1 MKDWIVTILMGALLV
16 GCSEHEE
23 DMTRPEVPADTGF
36 TVSAADS
43 LLSRFASFE
52 NITVKVT
59 RNEKGEGT
67 ITVTANAD
75 WLTLKTDTLPG
86 DGIISLATSDNKGTT
101 RREALLTFSST
112 TGSKATLRLYQRCLA
127 DDDVNADPAAEGYLG
142 YGYDIYQSLDNP
154 MAVRKT
160 HAVLSLD
167 QLRTQSSDITYE
179 LVHENRLS
187 RTDFNIYS
195 ARSISEYAT
204 LLTNAAS
211 NTEVTLMGC
220 KQNCDQLQQ
229 VSRQEDLMVSNL
241 AYGVMQKAVW
251 SRTIDRGA
259 LMHLRDAGMQLF
271 TFEFKQDLQKVTGQT
286 GAARA
291 DALAQLLDKY
301 GTHVV
306 IQADYGGKIDYT
318 FSMTKTGSL
327 QYDEELRCQAE
338 FTLGR
343 LPKAEW
349 SDKQSAVLSSSKQAQ
364 GAINITGGSPATRQ
378 QLQQDVAGLGAADGL
393 PPEHLL
399 QWLGS
404 INYSDHPGS
413 DESLDVVH
421 FDIIPL
427 WDLFTGDFQ
436 LEVMQAVMS
445 RADLS
450 SCKVSDAMANIDLY
464 WIDLSEAVRFDNDD
478 NASLSRILYVK
489 GVPVLNICSEYV
501 PMIRADERVNI
512 AYPIYNNKVG
522 LAQGFFGLF
531 LGDGIHQPAY
541 VMFDETDCYVEP
553 IVTLTGGTV
562 LNQIAYIGGNLYP
575 DRHQLPFQN
584 VTPEVHDDYFIY
596 RYDGETHATP
606 VVKVGSN
613 FWTRR
618 DITHGMGYTPD
629 PDSDDDVREIMTD
642 GTLFT
647 RFQYDVTTQAAR
659 ANSWS
664 YGYDGKRWYLPQPL
678 QIYQL
683 FTYMGNTP
691 KALFRRQV
699 SGFNAQF
706 NGYQGQADILNH
718 NALGDN
724 ARRGKGELNILA
736 SKATSSVGDACL
748 MVLDSHYRL
757 QMIDDKT
764 YTGGD
769 AQQWRTNYYP
779 VRLCRGMGYEYPSL
793 QTLQEKYPGY

>member
-1 MKDWIVTILMGALLV
+1 MLLGVLLV

-23 DMTRPEVPADTGF
+23 TLTEPEVPADAVF
-36 TVSAADS
+36 TVSAADT

-52 NITVKVT
+52 NITVKVAHS
-59 RNEKGEGT
+59 EKDEGA
-67 ITVTANAD
+67 ITVNANAD
-75 WLTLKTDTLPG
+75 WLTLKTDTLPK
-86 DGIISLATSDNKGTT
+86 DGIISLATTDNKSST
-101 RREALLTFSST
+101 RREALLTFSSA
-112 TGSKATLRLYQRCLA
+112 TGSKATLRLYQRCIA
-127 DDDVNADPAAEGYLG
+127 DDDVNADPAADGYLG

-179 LVHENRLS
+179 VVHENRLS

-204 LLTNAAS
+204 LLTNSAS
-211 NTEVTLMGC
+211 NTEVKLMGC

-229 VSRQEDLMVSNL
+229 VTRKEDLMVSNV

-259 LMHLRDAGMQLF
+259 LMHLRDAGNQLF

-291 DALAQLLDKY
+291 DALARLLDKY

-306 IQADYGGKIDYT
+306 VQADYGGKIDYT
-318 FSMTKTGSL
+318 FTMTKTGSL
-327 QYDEELRCQAE
+327 RYDEELRCQAE

-349 SDKQSAVLSSSKQAQ
+349 SDKQSSVLSSSKQTQ
-364 GAINITGGSPATRQ
+364 GAINITGGSAATRQ
-378 QLQQDVAGLGAADGL
+378 QLQQDVKGLGAADGL

-404 INYSDHPGS
+404 INYSDHPGT
-413 DESLDVVH
+413 DEALDVIH
-421 FDIIPL
+421 FEIIPL
-427 WDLFTGDFQ
+427 WDLFTGDLQ
-436 LEVMQAVMS
+436 REVMHAVLS

-450 SCKVSDAMANIDLY
+450 SCKVSDAIANIDLY
-464 WIDLSEAVRFDNDD
+464 WIDLSKAVQFGIDD
-478 NASLSRILYVK
+478 NATLSRIVYVK
-489 GVPVLNICSEYV
+489 GVPVLNVCSEYV

-522 LAQGFFGLF
+522 LSLGFSGLF

-541 VMFDETDCYVEP
+541 VMFDKTDCYVEP
-553 IVTLTGGTV
+553 ITTLTGETV
-562 LNQIAYIGGNLYP
+562 LNQIGYVGGNLYH

-584 VTPEVHDDYFIY
+584 VTPETHDDFFIY
-596 RYDGETHATP
+596 RYNGETHTTP
-606 VVKVGSN
+606 VVKVGAS

-618 DITHGMGYTPD
+618 DITHGMGFTPD

-647 RFQYDVTTQAAR
+647 RFQYDVTAQAGR
-659 ANSWS
+659 SNSWS
-664 YGYDGKRWYLPQPL
+664 YGYDGKRWNLPQPA
-678 QIYQL
+678 QVYQL
-683 FTYMGNTP
+683 FIYMGITP
-691 KALFRRQV
+691 KALFRGQV

-706 NGYQGQADILNH
+706 NGYQGQADILNS
-718 NALGDN
+718 NALGEN
-724 ARRGKGELNILA
+724 AHRGKGELNIVA
-736 SKATSSVGDACL
+736 SKSSNSVDDACL
-748 MVLDSHYRL
+748 MLLDSHYRL
-757 QMIDDKT
+757 QLIDDKT
-764 YTGGD
+764 YPGGD
-769 AQQWRTNYYP
+769 AKQWRTNYYP

-793 QTLQEKYPGY
+793 QTIQDKYPDY

>member
-1 MKDWIVTILMGALLV
+1 MLLGVLLV

-23 DMTRPEVPADTGF
+23 TLTEPEVPADAVF
-36 TVSAADS
+36 TVSAADT

-52 NITVKVT
+52 NITVKVAHS
-59 RNEKGEGT
+59 EKDEGA
-67 ITVTANAD
+67 ITVNANAD
-75 WLTLKTDTLPG
+75 WLTLKTDTLPK
-86 DGIISLATSDNKGTT
+86 DGIISLATTDNKSST
-101 RREALLTFSST
+101 RREALLTFSSA
-112 TGSKATLRLYQRCLA
+112 TGTKATLRLYQLCLA
-127 DDDVNADPAAEGYLG
+127 DDDVNADPAADGYLG

-179 LVHENRLS
+179 VVHENRLS

-204 LLTNAAS
+204 LLTNSAS
-211 NTEVTLMGC
+211 NTEVKLMGC

-229 VSRQEDLMVSNL
+229 VTRKEDLMVSNV

-259 LMHLRDAGMQLF
+259 LMHLREAGNQLF

-291 DALAQLLDKY
+291 DALARLLDKY

-306 IQADYGGKIDYT
+306 VQADYGGKIDYT
-318 FSMTKTGSL
+318 FTMTKTGSL
-327 QYDEELRCQAE
+327 RYDEELRCQAE

-349 SDKQSAVLSSSKQAQ
+349 SDKQSSVLSSSKQTQ
-364 GAINITGGSPATRQ
+364 GAINITGGSAATRQ
-378 QLQQDVAGLGAADGL
+378 QLQQDVKGLGAADGL

-404 INYSDHPGS
+404 INYSDHPGT
-413 DESLDVVH
+413 DEALDVIH
-421 FDIIPL
+421 FEIIPL
-427 WDLFTGDFQ
+427 WDLFTGDLQ
-436 LEVMQAVMS
+436 REVMHAVLS

-450 SCKVSDAMANIDLY
+450 SCKVSDAIANIDLY
-464 WIDLSEAVRFDNDD
+464 WIDLSKAVQFGIDD
-478 NASLSRILYVK
+478 NATLSRIVYVK
-489 GVPVLNICSEYV
+489 GVPVLNVCSEYV

-522 LAQGFFGLF
+522 LSLGFSGLF

-541 VMFDETDCYVEP
+541 VMFDKTDCYVEP
-553 IVTLTGGTV
+553 ITTLTGETV
-562 LNQIAYIGGNLYP
+562 LNQIGYVGGNLYH

-584 VTPEVHDDYFIY
+584 VTPETHDDYFIY

-618 DITHGMGYTPD
+618 DITHGMGFTPD

-647 RFQYDVTTQAAR
+647 RFQYDVTAQAGR
-659 ANSWS
+659 SNSWS
-664 YGYDGKRWYLPQPL
+664 YGYDGKRWNLPQPA
-678 QIYQL
+678 QVYQL
-683 FTYMGNTP
+683 FIYMGITP
-691 KALFRRQV
+691 KALFRGQV

-706 NGYQGQADILNH
+706 NGYQGQADILNS
-718 NALGDN
+718 NALGEN
-724 ARRGKGELNILA
+724 AHRGKGELNIVA
-736 SKATSSVGDACL
+736 SKSSNSVDDACL
-748 MVLDSHYRL
+748 MLLDSHYRL
-757 QMIDDKT
+757 QLIDDKT
-764 YTGGD
+764 YPGGD
-769 AQQWRTNYYP
+769 AKQWRTNYYP

-793 QTLQEKYPGY
+793 QTIQDKYPDY

>member
-1 MKDWIVTILMGALLV
+1 MLLGVLLV

-23 DMTRPEVPADTGF
+23 TLTEPEVPADAVF
-36 TVSAADS
+36 TVSAADT

-52 NITVKVT
+52 NITVKVAHS
-59 RNEKGEGT
+59 EKDEGA
-67 ITVTANAD
+67 ITVNANAD
-75 WLTLKTDTLPG
+75 WLTLKTDTLPK
-86 DGIISLATSDNKGTT
+86 DGIISLATTDNKSST
-101 RREALLTFSST
+101 RREALLTFSSA
-112 TGSKATLRLYQRCLA
+112 TGTKATLRLYQRCIA
-127 DDDVNADPAAEGYLG
+127 DDDVNADPAADGYLG

-179 LVHENRLS
+179 VVHENRLS

-204 LLTNAAS
+204 LLTNSAS
-211 NTEVTLMGC
+211 NTEVKLMGC

-229 VSRQEDLMVSNL
+229 VTRKEDLMVSNV

-259 LMHLRDAGMQLF
+259 LMHLRDAGNQLF

-291 DALAQLLDKY
+291 DALARLLDKY

-306 IQADYGGKIDYT
+306 VQADYGGKIDYT
-318 FSMTKTGSL
+318 FTMTKTGSL
-327 QYDEELRCQAE
+327 RYDEELRCQAE

-349 SDKQSAVLSSSKQAQ
+349 SDKQSSVLSSSKQTQ
-364 GAINITGGSPATRQ
+364 GAINITGGSAATRQ
-378 QLQQDVAGLGAADGL
+378 QLQQDVKGLGAADGL

-404 INYSDHPGS
+404 INYSDHPGT
-413 DESLDVVH
+413 DEALDVIH
-421 FDIIPL
+421 FEIIPL
-427 WDLFTGDFQ
+427 WDLFTGDLQ
-436 LEVMQAVMS
+436 REVMHAVLS

-450 SCKVSDAMANIDLY
+450 SCKVSDAIANIDLY
-464 WIDLSEAVRFDNDD
+464 WIDLSKAVQFGIDD
-478 NASLSRILYVK
+478 NATLSRIVYVK
-489 GVPVLNICSEYV
+489 GVPVLNVCSEYV

-522 LAQGFFGLF
+522 LSLGFSGLF

-541 VMFDETDCYVEP
+541 VMFDKTDCYVEP
-553 IVTLTGGTV
+553 ITTLTGETV
-562 LNQIAYIGGNLYP
+562 LNQIGYVGGNLYH

-584 VTPEVHDDYFIY
+584 VTPETHDDFFIY
-596 RYDGETHATP
+596 RYNGETHTTP
-606 VVKVGSN
+606 VVKVGAS

-618 DITHGMGYTPD
+618 DITHGMGFTPD

-647 RFQYDVTTQAAR
+647 RFQYDVTAQAGR
-659 ANSWS
+659 FNSWS
-664 YGYDGKRWYLPQPL
+664 YGYDGKRWNLPQPA
-678 QIYQL
+678 QVYQL
-683 FTYMGNTP
+683 FIYMGITP
-691 KALFRRQV
+691 KALFRGQV

-706 NGYQGQADILNH
+706 NGYQGQADILNS
-718 NALGDN
+718 NALGEN
-724 ARRGKGELNILA
+724 AHRGKGELNIVA
-736 SKATSSVGDACL
+736 SKSSNSVDDACL
-748 MVLDSHYRL
+748 MLLDSHYRL
-757 QMIDDKT
+757 QLIDDKT
-764 YTGGD
+764 YPGGD
-769 AQQWRTNYYP
+769 AKQWRTNYYP

-793 QTLQEKYPGY
+793 QTIQDKYPDY

>member
-1 MKDWIVTILMGALLV
+1 MLLGVLLV

-23 DMTRPEVPADTGF
+23 TLTEPEVPADAVF
-36 TVSAADS
+36 TVSAADT

-52 NITVKVT
+52 NITVKVAHS
-59 RNEKGEGT
+59 EKDEGA
-67 ITVTANAD
+67 ITVNANAD
-75 WLTLKTDTLPG
+75 WLTLKTDTLPK
-86 DGIISLATSDNKGTT
+86 DGIISLATTDNKSST
-101 RREALLTFSST
+101 RREALLTFSSA
-112 TGSKATLRLYQRCLA
+112 TGTKATLRLYQRCIA
-127 DDDVNADPAAEGYLG
+127 DDDVNADPAADGYLG

-179 LVHENRLS
+179 VVHENRLS

-204 LLTNAAS
+204 LLTNSAS
-211 NTEVTLMGC
+211 NTEVKLMGC

-229 VSRQEDLMVSNL
+229 VTRKEDLMVSNV

-291 DALAQLLDKY
+291 DALVRLLDKY

-318 FSMTKTGSL
+318 FTMTKTGSL
-327 QYDEELRCQAE
+327 RYDEELRCQAE

-349 SDKQSAVLSSSKQAQ
+349 SDKQSSVLSSSKQTQ
-364 GAINITGGSPATRQ
+364 GAINITGGSAATRQ
-378 QLQQDVAGLGAADGL
+378 QLQQDVKGLGAADGL

-404 INYSDHPGS
+404 INYSDHPGT
-413 DESLDVVH
+413 DETLDVVH

-427 WDLFTGDFQ
+427 WDLFTGDLQ
-436 LEVMQAVMS
+436 REVMHAVLS

-450 SCKVSDAMANIDLY
+450 SCKVSDAIANIDLY
-464 WIDLSEAVRFDNDD
+464 WIDLSKAVQFGIDD
-478 NASLSRILYVK
+478 NATLSRIVYVK
-489 GVPVLNICSEYV
+489 GVPVLNVCSEYV

-522 LAQGFFGLF
+522 LSLGFSGLF

-541 VMFDETDCYVEP
+541 VMFDKTDCYVEP
-553 IVTLTGGTV
+553 ITTLTGETV
-562 LNQIAYIGGNLYP
+562 LNQIGYVGGNLYH

-584 VTPEVHDDYFIY
+584 VTPETHDDFFIY
-596 RYDGETHATP
+596 RYNGETHTTP
-606 VVKVGSN
+606 VVKVGAS

-618 DITHGMGYTPD
+618 DITHGMGFTPD

-647 RFQYDVTTQAAR
+647 RFQYDVTAQAGR
-659 ANSWS
+659 FNSWS
-664 YGYDGKRWYLPQPL
+664 YGYDGKRWNLPQPA
-678 QIYQL
+678 QVYQL
-683 FTYMGNTP
+683 FIYMGITP
-691 KALFRRQV
+691 KALFRGQV

-706 NGYQGQADILNH
+706 NGYQGQADILNS
-718 NALGDN
+718 NALGEN
-724 ARRGKGELNILA
+724 AHRGKGELNIVA
-736 SKATSSVGDACL
+736 SKSSNSVDDACL
-748 MVLDSHYRL
+748 MLLDSHYRL
-757 QMIDDKT
+757 QLIDDKT
-764 YTGGD
+764 YPGGD

-793 QTLQEKYPGY
+793 QTIQDKYPDY

>member
-1 MKDWIVTILMGALLV
+1 MLLGVLLV

-23 DMTRPEVPADTGF
+23 TLTEPEVPADAVF
-36 TVSAADS
+36 TVSAADT

-52 NITVKVT
+52 NITVKVAHS
-59 RNEKGEGT
+59 EKDEGA
-67 ITVTANAD
+67 ITVNANAD
-75 WLTLKTDTLPG
+75 WLTLKTDTLPK
-86 DGIISLATSDNKGTT
+86 DGIISLATTDNKSST
-101 RREALLTFSST
+101 RREALLTFSSA
-112 TGSKATLRLYQRCLA
+112 TGTKATLRLYQRCIA
-127 DDDVNADPAAEGYLG
+127 DDDVNADPAADGYLG

-179 LVHENRLS
+179 VVHENRLS

-204 LLTNAAS
+204 LLTNSAS
-211 NTEVTLMGC
+211 NTEVKLMGC

-229 VSRQEDLMVSNL
+229 VTRKEDLMVSNV

-291 DALAQLLDKY
+291 DALVRLLDKY

-318 FSMTKTGSL
+318 FTMTKTGSL
-327 QYDEELRCQAE
+327 RYDEELRCQAE

-349 SDKQSAVLSSSKQAQ
+349 SDKQSSVLSSSKQTQ
-364 GAINITGGSPATRQ
+364 GAINITGGSAATRQ
-378 QLQQDVAGLGAADGL
+378 QLQQDVKGLGAADGL

-404 INYSDHPGS
+404 INYSDHPGT
-413 DESLDVVH
+413 DETLDVVH

-427 WDLFTGDFQ
+427 WDLFTGDLQ
-436 LEVMQAVMS
+436 REVMHAVLS

-450 SCKVSDAMANIDLY
+450 SCKVSDAIANIDLY
-464 WIDLSEAVRFDNDD
+464 WIDLSKAVQFGIDD
-478 NASLSRILYVK
+478 NATLSRIVYVK
-489 GVPVLNICSEYV
+489 GVPVLNVCSEYV

-522 LAQGFFGLF
+522 LSLGFSGLF

-541 VMFDETDCYVEP
+541 VMFDKTDCYVEP
-553 IVTLTGGTV
+553 ITTLTGETV
-562 LNQIAYIGGNLYP
+562 LNQIGYVGGNLYH

-584 VTPEVHDDYFIY
+584 VTPETHDDFFIY
-596 RYDGETHATP
+596 RYNGETHTTP
-606 VVKVGSN
+606 VVKVGAS

-618 DITHGMGYTPD
+618 DITHGMGFTPD

-647 RFQYDVTTQAAR
+647 RFQYDVTSLAGR
-659 ANSWS
+659 SNSWS
-664 YGYDGKRWYLPQPL
+664 YGYDKKHWYLPQPL
-678 QIYQL
+678 QMVQL

-691 KALFRRQV
+691 KALFRGQV

-706 NGYQGQADILNH
+706 IGYQGQADIMNQ

-724 ARRGKGELNILA
+724 VHRGKGELNIVA
-736 SKATSSVGDACL
+736 SKTSSSVEDACV

-757 QMIDDKT
+757 QLIDDKT
-764 YTGGD
+764 YPGGD

-793 QTLQEKYPGY
+793 QTLKEKYPGY

>member
-1 MKDWIVTILMGALLV
+1 MLLGVLLV

-23 DMTRPEVPADTGF
+23 TLTEPEVPADAVF
-36 TVSAADS
+36 TVSAADT

-52 NITVKVT
+52 NITVKVAHS
-59 RNEKGEGT
+59 EKDEGA
-67 ITVTANAD
+67 ITVNANAD
-75 WLTLKTDTLPG
+75 WLTLKTDTLPK
-86 DGIISLATSDNKGTT
+86 DGIISLATTDNKSST
-101 RREALLTFSST
+101 RREALLTFSSA
-112 TGSKATLRLYQRCLA
+112 TGTKATLRLYQRCIA
-127 DDDVNADPAAEGYLG
+127 DDDVNADPAADGYLG

-179 LVHENRLS
+179 VVHENRLS

-204 LLTNAAS
+204 LLTNSAS

-229 VSRQEDLMVSNL
+229 VTRKEDLMVSNV

-259 LMHLRDAGMQLF
+259 LMHLRDAGNQLF

-291 DALAQLLDKY
+291 DALARLLDKY

-306 IQADYGGKIDYT
+306 VQADYGGKIDYT
-318 FSMTKTGSL
+318 FTMTKTGSL
-327 QYDEELRCQAE
+327 RYDEELRCQAE

-349 SDKQSAVLSSSKQAQ
+349 SDKQSSVLSSSKQTQ
-364 GAINITGGSPATRQ
+364 GAINITGGSAATRQ
-378 QLQQDVAGLGAADGL
+378 QLQQDVKGLGAADGL

-404 INYSDHPGS
+404 INYSDHPGT
-413 DESLDVVH
+413 DEALDVIH
-421 FDIIPL
+421 FEIIPL
-427 WDLFTGDFQ
+427 WDLFTGDLQ
-436 LEVMQAVMS
+436 REVMHAVLS

-450 SCKVSDAMANIDLY
+450 SCKVSDAIANIDLY
-464 WIDLSEAVRFDNDD
+464 WIDLSKAVQFGIDD
-478 NASLSRILYVK
+478 NATLSRIVYVK
-489 GVPVLNICSEYV
+489 GVPVLNVCSEYV

-522 LAQGFFGLF
+522 LSLGFSGLF

-541 VMFDETDCYVEP
+541 VMFDKTDCYVEP
-553 IVTLTGGTV
+553 ITTLTGETV
-562 LNQIAYIGGNLYP
+562 LNQIGYVGGNLYH

-584 VTPEVHDDYFIY
+584 VTPETHDDFFIY
-596 RYDGETHATP
+596 RYNGETHTTP
-606 VVKVGSN
+606 VVKVGAS

-618 DITHGMGYTPD
+618 DITHGMGFTPD

-647 RFQYDVTTQAAR
+647 RFQYDVTAQAGR
-659 ANSWS
+659 SNSWS
-664 YGYDGKRWYLPQPL
+664 YGYDGKRWNLPQPA
-678 QIYQL
+678 QVYQL
-683 FTYMGNTP
+683 FIYMGITP
-691 KALFRRQV
+691 KALFRGQV

-706 NGYQGQADILNH
+706 NGYQGQADILNS
-718 NALGDN
+718 NALGEN
-724 ARRGKGELNILA
+724 AHRGKGELNIVA
-736 SKATSSVGDACL
+736 SKSSNSVDDACL
-748 MVLDSHYRL
+748 MLLDSHYRL
-757 QMIDDKT
+757 QLIDDKT
-764 YTGGD
+764 YPGGD
-769 AQQWRTNYYP
+769 AKQWRTNYYP

-793 QTLQEKYPGY
+793 QTIQDKYPDY

>member
-1 MKDWIVTILMGALLV
+1 MLLGVLLV

-23 DMTRPEVPADTGF
+23 TLTEPEVPADAVF
-36 TVSAADS
+36 TVSAADT

-52 NITVKVT
+52 NITVKVAHS
-59 RNEKGEGT
+59 EKDEGA
-67 ITVTANAD
+67 ITVNANAD
-75 WLTLKTDTLPG
+75 WLTLKTDTLPK
-86 DGIISLATSDNKGTT
+86 DGIISLATTDNKSST
-101 RREALLTFSST
+101 RREALLTFSSA
-112 TGSKATLRLYQRCLA
+112 TGTKATLRLYQRCIA
-127 DDDVNADPAAEGYLG
+127 DDDVNADPAADGYLG

-179 LVHENRLS
+179 VVHENRLS

-204 LLTNAAS
+204 LLTNSAS
-211 NTEVTLMGC
+211 NTEVKLMGC

-229 VSRQEDLMVSNL
+229 VTRKEDLMVSNL

-259 LMHLRDAGMQLF
+259 LMHLRDAGNQLF
-271 TFEFKQDLQKVTGQT
+271 TFAFKQDLQKVTGQT

-291 DALAQLLDKY
+291 DALARLLDKY

-306 IQADYGGKIDYT
+306 VQADYGGKIDYT
-318 FSMTKTGSL
+318 FTMTKTGSL
-327 QYDEELRCQAE
+327 RYDEELRCQAE

-349 SDKQSAVLSSSKQAQ
+349 SDKQSSVLSSSKQTQ
-364 GAINITGGSPATRQ
+364 GAINITGGSAATRQ
-378 QLQQDVAGLGAADGL
+378 QLQQDVKGLGAADGL

-404 INYSDHPGS
+404 INYSDHPGT
-413 DESLDVVH
+413 DETLDVVH

-427 WDLFTGDFQ
+427 WDLFTGDLQ
-436 LEVMQAVMS
+436 REVMHAVLS

-450 SCKVSDAMANIDLY
+450 SCKVSDAIANIDLY
-464 WIDLSEAVRFDNDD
+464 WIDLSKAVQFGIDD
-478 NASLSRILYVK
+478 NATLSRIVYVK
-489 GVPVLNICSEYV
+489 GVPVLNVCSEYV

-522 LAQGFFGLF
+522 LSLGFSGLF

-541 VMFDETDCYVEP
+541 VMFDKTDCYVEP
-553 IVTLTGGTV
+553 ITTLTGETV
-562 LNQIAYIGGNLYP
+562 LNQIGYVGGNLYH

-584 VTPEVHDDYFIY
+584 VTPETHDDFFIY
-596 RYDGETHATP
+596 RYNGETHTTP
-606 VVKVGSN
+606 VVKVGAS

-618 DITHGMGYTPD
+618 DITHGMGFTPD

-647 RFQYDVTTQAAR
+647 RFQYDVTAQAGR
-659 ANSWS
+659 FNSWS
-664 YGYDGKRWYLPQPL
+664 YGYDGKRWNLPQPA
-678 QIYQL
+678 QVYQL
-683 FTYMGNTP
+683 FIYMGITP
-691 KALFRRQV
+691 KALFRGQV

-706 NGYQGQADILNH
+706 NGYQGQADILNS
-718 NALGDN
+718 NALGEN
-724 ARRGKGELNILA
+724 AHRGKCELNIVA
-736 SKATSSVGDACL
+736 SKSSNSVDDACL

-757 QMIDDKT
+757 QLIDDKT

-793 QTLQEKYPGY
+793 QTIQDKYPDY

>member
-1 MKDWIVTILMGALLV
+1 MLLGVLLV

-23 DMTRPEVPADTGF
+23 TLTEPEVPADAVF
-36 TVSAADS
+36 TVSAADT

-52 NITVKVT
+52 NITVKVAHS
-59 RNEKGEGT
+59 EKDEGA
-67 ITVTANAD
+67 ITVNANAD
-75 WLTLKTDTLPG
+75 WLTLKTDTLPK
-86 DGIISLATSDNKGTT
+86 DGIISLATTDNKSST
-101 RREALLTFSST
+101 RREALLTFSSA
-112 TGSKATLRLYQRCLA
+112 TGTKATLRLYQLCLA
-127 DDDVNADPAAEGYLG
+127 DDDVNADPAADGYLG

-179 LVHENRLS
+179 VVHENRLS

-204 LLTNAAS
+204 LLTNSAS
-211 NTEVTLMGC
+211 NTEVKLMGC

-229 VSRQEDLMVSNL
+229 VTRKEDLMVSNV

-259 LMHLRDAGMQLF
+259 LMHLRDAGNQLF

-291 DALAQLLDKY
+291 DALARLLDKY

-306 IQADYGGKIDYT
+306 VQADYGGKIDYT
-318 FSMTKTGSL
+318 FTMTKTGSL
-327 QYDEELRCQAE
+327 RYDEELRCQAE

-349 SDKQSAVLSSSKQAQ
+349 SDKQSSVLSSSKQTQ
-364 GAINITGGSPATRQ
+364 GAINITGGSAATRQ
-378 QLQQDVAGLGAADGL
+378 QLQQDVKGLGAADGL

-404 INYSDHPGS
+404 INYSDHPGT
-413 DESLDVVH
+413 DEALDVIH
-421 FDIIPL
+421 FEIIPL
-427 WDLFTGDFQ
+427 WDLFTGDLQ
-436 LEVMQAVMS
+436 REVMHAVLS

-450 SCKVSDAMANIDLY
+450 SCKVSDAIANIDLY
-464 WIDLSEAVRFDNDD
+464 WIDLSKAVQFGIDD
-478 NASLSRILYVK
+478 NATLSRIVYVK
-489 GVPVLNICSEYV
+489 GVPVLNVCSEYV

-522 LAQGFFGLF
+522 LSLGFSGLF

-541 VMFDETDCYVEP
+541 VMFDKTDCYVEP
-553 IVTLTGGTV
+553 ITTLTGETV
-562 LNQIAYIGGNLYP
+562 LNQIGYVGGNLYH

-584 VTPEVHDDYFIY
+584 VTPETHDDYFIY

-618 DITHGMGYTPD
+618 DITHGMGFTPD

-647 RFQYDVTTQAAR
+647 RFQYDVTAQAGR
-659 ANSWS
+659 SNSWS
-664 YGYDGKRWYLPQPL
+664 YGYDGKRWNLPQPA
-678 QIYQL
+678 QVYQL
-683 FTYMGNTP
+683 FIYMGITP
-691 KALFRRQV
+691 KALFRGQV

-706 NGYQGQADILNH
+706 NGYQGQADILNS
-718 NALGDN
+718 NALGEN
-724 ARRGKGELNILA
+724 AHRGKGELNIVA
-736 SKATSSVGDACL
+736 SKSSNSVDDACL
-748 MVLDSHYRL
+748 MLLDSHYRL
-757 QMIDDKT
+757 QLIDDKT
-764 YTGGD
+764 YPGGD
-769 AQQWRTNYYP
+769 AKQWRTNYYP

-793 QTLQEKYPGY
+793 QTIQDKYPDY

>member
-1 MKDWIVTILMGALLV
+1 MLLGVLLV

-23 DMTRPEVPADTGF
+23 TLTEPEVPADAVF
-36 TVSAADS
+36 TVSAADT

-52 NITVKVT
+52 NITVKVAHS
-59 RNEKGEGT
+59 EKDEGA
-67 ITVTANAD
+67 ITVNANAD
-75 WLTLKTDTLPG
+75 WLTLKTDTLPK
-86 DGIISLATSDNKGTT
+86 DGIISLATTDNKSST
-101 RREALLTFSST
+101 RREALLTFSSA
-112 TGSKATLRLYQRCLA
+112 TGTKATLRLYQRCIA
-127 DDDVNADPAAEGYLG
+127 DDDVNADPAADGYLG

-179 LVHENRLS
+179 VVHENRLS

-204 LLTNAAS
+204 LLTNSAS
-211 NTEVTLMGC
+211 NTEVKLMGC

-229 VSRQEDLMVSNL
+229 VTRKEDLMVSNV

-259 LMHLRDAGMQLF
+259 LMHLRDAGNQLF

-291 DALAQLLDKY
+291 DALARLLDKY

-306 IQADYGGKIDYT
+306 VQADYGGKIDYT
-318 FSMTKTGSL
+318 FTMTKTGSL
-327 QYDEELRCQAE
+327 RYDEELRCQAE

-349 SDKQSAVLSSSKQAQ
+349 SDKQSSVLSSSKQTQ
-364 GAINITGGSPATRQ
+364 GAINITGGSAATRQ
-378 QLQQDVAGLGAADGL
+378 QLQQDVKGLGAADGL

-404 INYSDHPGS
+404 INYSDHPGT
-413 DESLDVVH
+413 DEALDVIH
-421 FDIIPL
+421 FEIIPL
-427 WDLFTGDFQ
+427 WDLFTGDLQ
-436 LEVMQAVMS
+436 REVMHAVLS

-450 SCKVSDAMANIDLY
+450 SCKVSDAIANIDLY
-464 WIDLSEAVRFDNDD
+464 WIDLSKAVQFGIDD
-478 NASLSRILYVK
+478 NATLSRIVYVK
-489 GVPVLNICSEYV
+489 GVPVLNVCSEYV

-522 LAQGFFGLF
+522 LSLGFSGLF

-541 VMFDETDCYVEP
+541 VMFDKTDCYVEP
-553 IVTLTGGTV
+553 ITTLTGETV
-562 LNQIAYIGGNLYP
+562 LNQIGYVGGNLYH

-584 VTPEVHDDYFIY
+584 VTPETHDDFFIY
-596 RYDGETHATP
+596 RYNGETHTTP
-606 VVKVGSN
+606 VVKVGAS

-618 DITHGMGYTPD
+618 DITHGMGFTPD

-647 RFQYDVTTQAAR
+647 RFQYDVTAQAGR
-659 ANSWS
+659 SNSWS
-664 YGYDGKRWYLPQPL
+664 YGYDGKRWNLPQPA
-678 QIYQL
+678 QVYQL
-683 FTYMGNTP
+683 FIYMGITP
-691 KALFRRQV
+691 KALFRGQV

-706 NGYQGQADILNH
+706 NGYQGQADILNS
-718 NALGDN
+718 NALGEN
-724 ARRGKGELNILA
+724 AHRGKGELNIVA
-736 SKATSSVGDACL
+736 SKSSNSVDDACL

-757 QMIDDKT
+757 QLIDDKT
-764 YTGGD
+764 YPGGD
-769 AQQWRTNYYP
+769 AKQWRTNYYP

-793 QTLQEKYPGY
+793 QTIQDKYPDY

>member
-1 MKDWIVTILMGALLV
+1 MLLGVLLV

-23 DMTRPEVPADTGF
+23 TLTEPEVPADAVF
-36 TVSAADS
+36 TVSAADT

-52 NITVKVT
+52 NITVKVAHS
-59 RNEKGEGT
+59 EKDEGA
-67 ITVTANAD
+67 ITVNANAD
-75 WLTLKTDTLPG
+75 WLTLKTDTLPK
-86 DGIISLATSDNKGTT
+86 DGIISLATTDNKSST
-101 RREALLTFSST
+101 RREALLTFSSA
-112 TGSKATLRLYQRCLA
+112 TGTKATLRLYQRCIA
-127 DDDVNADPAAEGYLG
+127 DDDVNADPAADGYLG

-179 LVHENRLS
+179 VVHENRLS

-204 LLTNAAS
+204 LLTNSAS
-211 NTEVTLMGC
+211 NTEVKLMGC

-229 VSRQEDLMVSNL
+229 VTRKEDLMVSNV

-259 LMHLRDAGMQLF
+259 LMHLRDAGNQLF

-291 DALAQLLDKY
+291 DALARLLDKY

-306 IQADYGGKIDYT
+306 VQADYGGKIDYT
-318 FSMTKTGSL
+318 FTMTKTGSL
-327 QYDEELRCQAE
+327 RYDEELRCQAE

-349 SDKQSAVLSSSKQAQ
+349 SDKQSSVLSSSKQTQ
-364 GAINITGGSPATRQ
+364 GAINITGGSAATRQ
-378 QLQQDVAGLGAADGL
+378 QLQQDVKGLGAADGL

-404 INYSDHPGS
+404 INYSDHPGT
-413 DESLDVVH
+413 DEALDVIH
-421 FDIIPL
+421 FEIIPL
-427 WDLFTGDFQ
+427 WDLFTGDLQ
-436 LEVMQAVMS
+436 REVMHAVLS

-450 SCKVSDAMANIDLY
+450 SCKVSDAIANIDLY
-464 WIDLSEAVRFDNDD
+464 WIDLSKAVQFGIDD
-478 NASLSRILYVK
+478 NATLSRIVYVK
-489 GVPVLNICSEYV
+489 GVPVLNVCSEYV

-522 LAQGFFGLF
+522 LSLGFSGLF

-541 VMFDETDCYVEP
+541 VMFDKTDCYVEP
-553 IVTLTGGTV
+553 ITTLTGETV
-562 LNQIAYIGGNLYP
+562 LNQIGYVGGNLYH

-584 VTPEVHDDYFIY
+584 VTPETHDDFFIY
-596 RYDGETHATP
+596 RYNGETHTTP
-606 VVKVGSN
+606 VVKVGAS

-618 DITHGMGYTPD
+618 DITHGMGFTPD

-647 RFQYDVTTQAAR
+647 RFQYDVTAQAGR
-659 ANSWS
+659 SNSWS
-664 YGYDGKRWYLPQPL
+664 YGYDGKRWNLPQPA
-678 QIYQL
+678 QVYQL
-683 FTYMGNTP
+683 FIYMGITP
-691 KALFRRQV
+691 KALFRGQV

-706 NGYQGQADILNH
+706 NGYQGQADILNS
-718 NALGDN
+718 NALGEN
-724 ARRGKGELNILA
+724 AHRGKGELNIVA
-736 SKATSSVGDACL
+736 SKSSNSVDDACL
-748 MVLDSHYRL
+748 MLLDSHYRL
-757 QMIDDKT
+757 QLIDDKT
-764 YTGGD
+764 YPGGD
-769 AQQWRTNYYP
+769 AKQWRTNYYP

-793 QTLQEKYPGY
+793 QTIQDKYPDY

>member
-1 MKDWIVTILMGALLV
+1 MLLGVLLV

-23 DMTRPEVPADTGF
+23 TLTEPEVPADAVF
-36 TVSAADS
+36 TVSAADT

-52 NITVKVT
+52 NITVKVAHS
-59 RNEKGEGT
+59 EKDEGA
-67 ITVTANAD
+67 ITVNANAD
-75 WLTLKTDTLPG
+75 WLTLKTDTLPK
-86 DGIISLATSDNKGTT
+86 DGIISLATTDNKSST
-101 RREALLTFSST
+101 RREALLTFSSA
-112 TGSKATLRLYQRCLA
+112 TGTKATLRLYQRCIA
-127 DDDVNADPAAEGYLG
+127 DDDVNADPAADGYLG

-179 LVHENRLS
+179 VVHENRLS

-204 LLTNAAS
+204 LLTNSAS
-211 NTEVTLMGC
+211 NTEVKLMGC

-229 VSRQEDLMVSNL
+229 VTRKEDLMVSNV

-291 DALAQLLDKY
+291 DALVRLLDKY

-318 FSMTKTGSL
+318 FTMTKTGSL
-327 QYDEELRCQAE
+327 RYDEELRCQAE

-349 SDKQSAVLSSSKQAQ
+349 SDKQSSVLSSSKQTQ
-364 GAINITGGSPATRQ
+364 GAINITGGSAATRQ
-378 QLQQDVAGLGAADGL
+378 QLQQDVKGLGAADGL

-404 INYSDHPGS
+404 INYSDHPGT
-413 DESLDVVH
+413 DETLDVVH

-427 WDLFTGDFQ
+427 WDLFTGDLQ
-436 LEVMQAVMS
+436 REVMHAVLS

-450 SCKVSDAMANIDLY
+450 SCKVSDAIANIDLY
-464 WIDLSEAVRFDNDD
+464 WIDLSKAVQFGIDD
-478 NASLSRILYVK
+478 NATLSRIVYVK
-489 GVPVLNICSEYV
+489 GVPVLNVCSEYV

-522 LAQGFFGLF
+522 LSLGFSGLF

-541 VMFDETDCYVEP
+541 VMFDKTDCYVEP
-553 IVTLTGGTV
+553 ITTLTGETV
-562 LNQIAYIGGNLYP
+562 LNQIGYVGGNLYH

-584 VTPEVHDDYFIY
+584 VTPETHDDFFIY
-596 RYDGETHATP
+596 RYNGETHTTP
-606 VVKVGSN
+606 VVKVGAS

-618 DITHGMGYTPD
+618 DITHGMGFTPD

-647 RFQYDVTTQAAR
+647 RFQYDVTAQAGR
-659 ANSWS
+659 FNSWS
-664 YGYDGKRWYLPQPL
+664 YGYDGKRWNLPQPA
-678 QIYQL
+678 QVYQL
-683 FTYMGNTP
+683 FIYMGITP
-691 KALFRRQV
+691 KALFRGQV

-706 NGYQGQADILNH
+706 NGYQGQADILNS
-718 NALGDN
+718 NALGEN
-724 ARRGKGELNILA
+724 AHRGKGELNIVA
-736 SKATSSVGDACL
+736 SKSSNSVDDACL
-748 MVLDSHYRL
+748 MLLDSHYRL
-757 QMIDDKT
+757 QLIDDKT
-764 YTGGD
+764 YPGGD
-769 AQQWRTNYYP
+769 AKQWRTNYYP

-793 QTLQEKYPGY
+793 QTIQDKYPDY

>member
-1 MKDWIVTILMGALLV
+1 
-16 GCSEHEE
+16 
-23 DMTRPEVPADTGF
+23 MTRPEVPTDTGF

-59 RNEKGEGT
+59 RSEKGEGA

-75 WLTLKTDTLPG
+75 WLTLKTDTLPD
-86 DGIISLATSDNKGTT
+86 DGIISLATTDNKGTT

-112 TGSKATLRLYQRCLA
+112 TGSKATLRLYQRCMA
-127 DDDVNADPAAEGYLG
+127 DDDENADPAAEGYLG

-349 SDKQSAVLSSSKQAQ
+349 SDKQSAVLSSSKQAH
-364 GAINITGGSPATRQ
+364 GAINITGGSAATRQ

-421 FDIIPL
+421 FDI
-427 WDLFTGDFQ
+427 
-436 LEVMQAVMS
+436 M
-445 RADLS
+445 R
-450 SCKVSDAMANIDLY
+450 
-464 WIDLSEAVRFDNDD
+464 
-478 NASLSRILYVK
+478 
-489 GVPVLNICSEYV
+489 
-501 PMIRADERVNI
+501 
-512 AYPIYNNKVG
+512 
-522 LAQGFFGLF
+522 
-531 LGDGIHQPAY
+531 
-541 VMFDETDCYVEP
+541 
-553 IVTLTGGTV
+553 
-562 LNQIAYIGGNLYP
+562 
-575 DRHQLPFQN
+575 
-584 VTPEVHDDYFIY
+584 
-596 RYDGETHATP
+596 
-606 VVKVGSN
+606 
-613 FWTRR
+613 
-618 DITHGMGYTPD
+618 
-629 PDSDDDVREIMTD
+629 
-642 GTLFT
+642 
-647 RFQYDVTTQAAR
+647 
-659 ANSWS
+659 
-664 YGYDGKRWYLPQPL
+664 
-678 QIYQL
+678 
-683 FTYMGNTP
+683 
-691 KALFRRQV
+691 
-699 SGFNAQF
+699 
-706 NGYQGQADILNH
+706 
-718 NALGDN
+718 
-724 ARRGKGELNILA
+724 
-736 SKATSSVGDACL
+736 
-748 MVLDSHYRL
+748 
-757 QMIDDKT
+757 
-764 YTGGD
+764 
-769 AQQWRTNYYP
+769 
-779 VRLCRGMGYEYPSL
+779 
-793 QTLQEKYPGY
+793 

>member
-1 MKDWIVTILMGALLV
+1 MKDRIVIMLLGVLLV

-23 DMTRPEVPADTGF
+23 TLTEPEVPADAVF
-36 TVSAADS
+36 TVSAADT

-52 NITVKVT
+52 NITVKVAHS
-59 RNEKGEGT
+59 EKDEGA
-67 ITVTANAD
+67 ITVNANAD
-75 WLTLKTDTLPG
+75 WLTLKTDTLPK
-86 DGIISLATSDNKGTT
+86 DGIISLATTDNKSST
-101 RREALLTFSST
+101 RREALLTFSSA
-112 TGSKATLRLYQRCLA
+112 TGTKATLRLYQRCIA
-127 DDDVNADPAAEGYLG
+127 DDDVNADPAADGYLG

-179 LVHENRLS
+179 VVHENRLS

-204 LLTNAAS
+204 LLTNSAS
-211 NTEVTLMGC
+211 NTEVKLMGC

-229 VSRQEDLMVSNL
+229 VTRKEDLMVSNV

-259 LMHLRDAGMQLF
+259 LMHLRDAGNQLF

-291 DALAQLLDKY
+291 DALARLLDKY

-306 IQADYGGKIDYT
+306 VQADYGGKIDYT
-318 FSMTKTGSL
+318 FTMTKTGSL
-327 QYDEELRCQAE
+327 RYDEELRCQAE

-349 SDKQSAVLSSSKQAQ
+349 SDKQSSVLSSSKQTQ
-364 GAINITGGSPATRQ
+364 GAINITGGSAATRQ
-378 QLQQDVAGLGAADGL
+378 QLQQDVKGLGAADGL

-404 INYSDHPGS
+404 INYSDHPGT
-413 DESLDVVH
+413 DEALDVIH
-421 FDIIPL
+421 FEIIPL
-427 WDLFTGDFQ
+427 WDLFTGDLQ
-436 LEVMQAVMS
+436 REVMHAVLS

-450 SCKVSDAMANIDLY
+450 SCKVSDAIANIDLY
-464 WIDLSEAVRFDNDD
+464 WIDLSKAVQFGIDD
-478 NASLSRILYVK
+478 NATLSRIVYVK
-489 GVPVLNICSEYV
+489 GVPVLNVCSEYV

-522 LAQGFFGLF
+522 LSLGFSGLF

-541 VMFDETDCYVEP
+541 VMFDKTDCYVEP
-553 IVTLTGGTV
+553 ITTLTGETV
-562 LNQIAYIGGNLYP
+562 LNQIGYVGGNLYH

-584 VTPEVHDDYFIY
+584 VTPETHDDFFIY
-596 RYDGETHATP
+596 RYNGETHTTP
-606 VVKVGSN
+606 VVKVGAS

-618 DITHGMGYTPD
+618 DITHGMGFTPD
-629 PDSDDDVREIMTD
+629 PNSDDDVREIMTD

-647 RFQYDVTTQAAR
+647 RFQYDVTAQAGR
-659 ANSWS
+659 SNSWS
-664 YGYDGKRWYLPQPL
+664 YGYDGKRWNLPQPA
-678 QIYQL
+678 QVYQL
-683 FTYMGNTP
+683 FIYMGITP
-691 KALFRRQV
+691 KALFRGQV

-706 NGYQGQADILNH
+706 NGYQGQADILNS
-718 NALGDN
+718 NALGEN
-724 ARRGKGELNILA
+724 AHRGKGELNIVA
-736 SKATSSVGDACL
+736 SKSSNSVDDACL
-748 MVLDSHYRL
+748 MLLDSHYRL
-757 QMIDDKT
+757 QLIDDKT
-764 YTGGD
+764 YPGGD
-769 AQQWRTNYYP
+769 AKQWRTNYYP

-793 QTLQEKYPGY
+793 QTIQDKYPDY

>member
-1 MKDWIVTILMGALLV
+1 MLLGVLLV

-23 DMTRPEVPADTGF
+23 TLTEPEVPADAVF
-36 TVSAADS
+36 TVSAADT

-52 NITVKVT
+52 NITVKVAHS
-59 RNEKGEGT
+59 EKDEGA
-67 ITVTANAD
+67 ITVNANAD
-75 WLTLKTDTLPG
+75 WLTLKTDTLPK
-86 DGIISLATSDNKGTT
+86 DGIISLATTDNKSST
-101 RREALLTFSST
+101 RREALLTFSSA
-112 TGSKATLRLYQRCLA
+112 TGTKATLRLYQRCIA
-127 DDDVNADPAAEGYLG
+127 DDDVNADPAADGYLG

-179 LVHENRLS
+179 VVHENRLS

-204 LLTNAAS
+204 LLTNSAS
-211 NTEVTLMGC
+211 NTEVKLMGC

-229 VSRQEDLMVSNL
+229 VTRKEDLMVSNV

-259 LMHLRDAGMQLF
+259 LMHLRDAGNQLF

-291 DALAQLLDKY
+291 DALARLLDKY

-306 IQADYGGKIDYT
+306 VQADYGGKIDYT
-318 FSMTKTGSL
+318 FTMTKTGSL
-327 QYDEELRCQAE
+327 RYDEELRCQAE

-349 SDKQSAVLSSSKQAQ
+349 SDKQSSVLSSSKQTQ
-364 GAINITGGSPATRQ
+364 GAINITGGSAATRQ
-378 QLQQDVAGLGAADGL
+378 QLQQDVKGLGAADGL

-404 INYSDHPGS
+404 INYSDHPGT
-413 DESLDVVH
+413 DEALDVIH
-421 FDIIPL
+421 FEIIPL
-427 WDLFTGDFQ
+427 WDLFTGDLQ
-436 LEVMQAVMS
+436 REVMHAVLS

-450 SCKVSDAMANIDLY
+450 SCKVSDAIANIDLY
-464 WIDLSEAVRFDNDD
+464 WIDLSKAVQFGIDD
-478 NASLSRILYVK
+478 NATLSRIVYVK
-489 GVPVLNICSEYV
+489 GVPVLNVCSEYV

-522 LAQGFFGLF
+522 LSLGFSGLF

-541 VMFDETDCYVEP
+541 VMFDKTDCYVEP
-553 IVTLTGGTV
+553 ITTLTGETV
-562 LNQIAYIGGNLYP
+562 LNQIGYVGGNLYH

-584 VTPEVHDDYFIY
+584 VTPETHDDFFIY
-596 RYDGETHATP
+596 RYNGETHTTP
-606 VVKVGSN
+606 VVKVGAS

-618 DITHGMGYTPD
+618 DITHGMGFTPD

-647 RFQYDVTTQAAR
+647 RFQYDVTAQAGR
-659 ANSWS
+659 SNSWS
-664 YGYDGKRWYLPQPL
+664 YGYDGKRWNLPQPA
-678 QIYQL
+678 QVYQL
-683 FTYMGNTP
+683 FIYMGITP
-691 KALFRRQV
+691 KALFRGQV

-706 NGYQGQADILNH
+706 NGYQGQADILNS
-718 NALGDN
+718 NALGEN
-724 ARRGKGELNILA
+724 AHRGKGELNIVA
-736 SKATSSVGDACL
+736 SKSSNSVDDACL
-748 MVLDSHYRL
+748 MLLDSHYRL
-757 QMIDDKT
+757 QLIDDKT
-764 YTGGD
+764 YPGGD

-793 QTLQEKYPGY
+793 QTIQDKYPDY

>member
-1 MKDWIVTILMGALLV
+1 MLLGVLLV

-23 DMTRPEVPADTGF
+23 TLTEPEVPADAVF
-36 TVSAADS
+36 TVSAADT

-52 NITVKVT
+52 NITVKVAHS
-59 RNEKGEGT
+59 EKDEGA
-67 ITVTANAD
+67 ITVNANAD
-75 WLTLKTDTLPG
+75 WLTLKTDTLPK
-86 DGIISLATSDNKGTT
+86 DGIISLATTDNKSST
-101 RREALLTFSST
+101 RREALLTFSSA
-112 TGSKATLRLYQRCLA
+112 TGTKATLRLYQRCIA
-127 DDDVNADPAAEGYLG
+127 DDDVNADPAADGYLG

-179 LVHENRLS
+179 VVHENRLS

-204 LLTNAAS
+204 LLTNSAS
-211 NTEVTLMGC
+211 NTEVKLMGC

-229 VSRQEDLMVSNL
+229 VSRHEDLMVSNL

-259 LMHLRDAGMQLF
+259 LMHLRDAGKQLF
-271 TFEFKQDLQKVTGQT
+271 TFAFKQDLQKVTGQT

-291 DALAQLLDKY
+291 DALERLLEKY

-306 IQADYGGKIDYT
+306 VQADYGGKIDYT
-318 FSMTKTGSL
+318 FTMTKTGSL
-327 QYDEELRCQAE
+327 RYDEELRCQAE

-349 SDKQSAVLSSSKQAQ
+349 SDKQSSVLSSSKQAQ
-364 GAINITGGSPATRQ
+364 GAINITGGSAATRQ
-378 QLQQDVAGLGAADGL
+378 QLQQDVKGLGAADGL

-404 INYSDHPGS
+404 INYSDHPGT
-413 DESLDVVH
+413 DEALDVIH
-421 FDIIPL
+421 FEIIPL
-427 WDLFTGDFQ
+427 WDLFTGDLQ
-436 LEVMQAVMS
+436 REVMHAVLS

-450 SCKVSDAMANIDLY
+450 SCKVSDAIANIDLY
-464 WIDLSEAVRFDNDD
+464 WIDLSKAVQFGIDD
-478 NASLSRILYVK
+478 NATLSRIVYVK
-489 GVPVLNICSEYV
+489 GVPVLNVCSEYV

-522 LAQGFFGLF
+522 LSLGFSGLF

-541 VMFDETDCYVEP
+541 VMFDKTDCYVEP
-553 IVTLTGGTV
+553 ITTLTGETV
-562 LNQIAYIGGNLYP
+562 LNQIGYVGGNLYP

-584 VTPEVHDDYFIY
+584 VTPETHDDFFIY
-596 RYDGETHATP
+596 RYNGETHTTP
-606 VVKVGSN
+606 VVKVGAS

-618 DITHGMGYTPD
+618 DITHGMGFTPD
-629 PDSDDDVREIMTD
+629 PNSDDDVREIMTD

-647 RFQYDVTTQAAR
+647 RFQYDVTSLAGR
-659 ANSWS
+659 SNSWS
-664 YGYDGKRWYLPQPL
+664 YGYDGKRWNLPQPA
-678 QIYQL
+678 QVYQL

-691 KALFRRQV
+691 KALFRGQV

-706 NGYQGQADILNH
+706 NGYQGQADILNS
-718 NALGDN
+718 NALGEN
-724 ARRGKGELNILA
+724 AHRGKGELNIVA
-736 SKATSSVGDACL
+736 SKSSNSVDDACL

-757 QMIDDKT
+757 QLIDDKT
-764 YTGGD
+764 YVGED
-769 AQQWRTNYYP
+769 AKQWRTNYYP

-793 QTLQEKYPGY
+793 QTIQDKYPDY

>member
-1 MKDWIVTILMGALLV
+1 MLLGVLLV

-23 DMTRPEVPADTGF
+23 TLTEPEVPADAVF
-36 TVSAADS
+36 TVSAADT

-52 NITVKVT
+52 NITVKVAHS
-59 RNEKGEGT
+59 EKDEGA
-67 ITVTANAD
+67 ITVNANAD
-75 WLTLKTDTLPG
+75 WLTLKTDTLPK
-86 DGIISLATSDNKGTT
+86 DGIISLATTDNKSST
-101 RREALLTFSST
+101 RREALLTFSSA
-112 TGSKATLRLYQRCLA
+112 TGTKATLRLYQRSIA
-127 DDDVNADPAAEGYLG
+127 DDDVNADPAADGYLG

-179 LVHENRLS
+179 VVHENRLS

-204 LLTNAAS
+204 LLTNSAS
-211 NTEVTLMGC
+211 NTEVKLMGC

-229 VSRQEDLMVSNL
+229 VTRKEDLMVSNL

-259 LMHLRDAGMQLF
+259 LMHLRDAGNQLF
-271 TFEFKQDLQKVTGQT
+271 TFAFKQDLQKVTGQT

-291 DALAQLLDKY
+291 DALARLLDKY

-306 IQADYGGKIDYT
+306 VQADYGGKIDYT
-318 FSMTKTGSL
+318 FTMTKTGSL
-327 QYDEELRCQAE
+327 RYDEELRCQAE

-349 SDKQSAVLSSSKQAQ
+349 SDKQSSVLSSSKQTQ
-364 GAINITGGSPATRQ
+364 GAINITGGSAATRQ
-378 QLQQDVAGLGAADGL
+378 QLQQDVKGLGAADGL

-404 INYSDHPGS
+404 INYSDHPGT
-413 DESLDVVH
+413 DETLDVVH

-427 WDLFTGDFQ
+427 WDLFTGDLQ
-436 LEVMQAVMS
+436 REVMHAVLS

-450 SCKVSDAMANIDLY
+450 SCKVSDAIANIDLY
-464 WIDLSEAVRFDNDD
+464 WIDLSKAVQFGIDD
-478 NASLSRILYVK
+478 NATLSRIVYVK
-489 GVPVLNICSEYV
+489 GVPVLNVCSEYV

-522 LAQGFFGLF
+522 LSLGFSGLF

-541 VMFDETDCYVEP
+541 VMFDKTDCYVEP
-553 IVTLTGGTV
+553 ITTLTGETV
-562 LNQIAYIGGNLYP
+562 LNQIGYVGGNLYH

-584 VTPEVHDDYFIY
+584 VTPETHDDFFIY
-596 RYDGETHATP
+596 RYNGETHTTP
-606 VVKVGSN
+606 VVKVGAS

-618 DITHGMGYTPD
+618 DITHGMGFTPD

-647 RFQYDVTTQAAR
+647 RFQYDVTSLAGR
-659 ANSWS
+659 SNSWS
-664 YGYDGKRWYLPQPL
+664 YGYDGKRWNLPQPA
-678 QIYQL
+678 QVYQL
-683 FTYMGNTP
+683 FIYMGITP
-691 KALFRRQV
+691 KALFRGQV

-706 NGYQGQADILNH
+706 NGYQGQADILNS
-718 NALGDN
+718 NALGEN
-724 ARRGKGELNILA
+724 AHRGKGELNIVA
-736 SKATSSVGDACL
+736 SKSSNSVDDACL
-748 MVLDSHYRL
+748 MLLDSHYRL
-757 QMIDDKT
+757 QLIDDKT
-764 YTGGD
+764 YPGGD

-793 QTLQEKYPGY
+793 QTIQDKYPDY

>member
-1 MKDWIVTILMGALLV
+1 MLLGVLLV

-23 DMTRPEVPADTGF
+23 TLTEPEVPADAVF
-36 TVSAADS
+36 TVSAADT

-52 NITVKVT
+52 NITVKVAHS
-59 RNEKGEGT
+59 EKDEGA
-67 ITVTANAD
+67 ITVNANAD
-75 WLTLKTDTLPG
+75 WLTLKTDTLPK
-86 DGIISLATSDNKGTT
+86 DGIISLATTDNKSST
-101 RREALLTFSST
+101 RREALLTFSSA
-112 TGSKATLRLYQRCLA
+112 TGTKATLRLYQRCIA
-127 DDDVNADPAAEGYLG
+127 DDDVNADPAADGYLG

-179 LVHENRLS
+179 VVHENRLS

-204 LLTNAAS
+204 LLTNSAS
-211 NTEVTLMGC
+211 NTEVKLMGC

-229 VSRQEDLMVSNL
+229 VTRKEDLMVSNV

-259 LMHLRDAGMQLF
+259 LMHLRDAGNQLF

-291 DALAQLLDKY
+291 DALARLLDKY

-306 IQADYGGKIDYT
+306 VQADYGGKIDYT
-318 FSMTKTGSL
+318 FTMTKTGSL
-327 QYDEELRCQAE
+327 RYDEELRCQAE

-349 SDKQSAVLSSSKQAQ
+349 SDKQSSVLSSSKQAQ
-364 GAINITGGSPATRQ
+364 GAINITGGSAATRQ
-378 QLQQDVAGLGAADGL
+378 QLQQDVKGLGAADGL

-404 INYSDHPGS
+404 INYSDHPGT
-413 DESLDVVH
+413 DEALDVIH
-421 FDIIPL
+421 FEIIPL
-427 WDLFTGDFQ
+427 WDLFTGDLQ
-436 LEVMQAVMS
+436 REVMHAVLS

-450 SCKVSDAMANIDLY
+450 SCKVSDAIANIDLY
-464 WIDLSEAVRFDNDD
+464 WIDLSKAVQFGIDD
-478 NASLSRILYVK
+478 NATLSRIVYVK
-489 GVPVLNICSEYV
+489 GVPVLNVCSEYV

-522 LAQGFFGLF
+522 LSLGFSGLF

-541 VMFDETDCYVEP
+541 VMFDKTDCYVEP
-553 IVTLTGGTV
+553 ITTLTGETV
-562 LNQIAYIGGNLYP
+562 LNQIGYVGGNLYH

-584 VTPEVHDDYFIY
+584 VTPETHDDFFIY
-596 RYDGETHATP
+596 RYNGETHTTP
-606 VVKVGSN
+606 VVKVGAS

-618 DITHGMGYTPD
+618 DITHGMGFTPD

-647 RFQYDVTTQAAR
+647 RFQYDVTAQAGR
-659 ANSWS
+659 FNSWS
-664 YGYDGKRWYLPQPL
+664 YGYDGKRWNLPQPA
-678 QIYQL
+678 QVYQL
-683 FTYMGNTP
+683 FIYMGITP
-691 KALFRRQV
+691 KALFRGQV

-706 NGYQGQADILNH
+706 NGYQGQADILNS
-718 NALGDN
+718 NALGEN
-724 ARRGKGELNILA
+724 AHRGKGELNIVA
-736 SKATSSVGDACL
+736 SKSSNSVDDACL
-748 MVLDSHYRL
+748 MLLDSHYRL
-757 QMIDDKT
+757 QLIDDKT
-764 YTGGD
+764 YPGGD
-769 AQQWRTNYYP
+769 AKQWRTNYYP

-793 QTLQEKYPGY
+793 QTIQDKYPDY

>member
-1 MKDWIVTILMGALLV
+1 MLLGVLLV

-23 DMTRPEVPADTGF
+23 TLTEPEVPADAVF
-36 TVSAADS
+36 TVSAADT

-52 NITVKVT
+52 NITVKVAHS
-59 RNEKGEGT
+59 EKDEGA
-67 ITVTANAD
+67 ITVNANAD
-75 WLTLKTDTLPG
+75 WLTLKTDTLPK
-86 DGIISLATSDNKGTT
+86 DGIISLATTDNKSST
-101 RREALLTFSST
+101 RREALLTFSSA
-112 TGSKATLRLYQRCLA
+112 TGTKATLRLYQRCIA
-127 DDDVNADPAAEGYLG
+127 DDDVNADPAADGYLG

-179 LVHENRLS
+179 VVHENRLS

-204 LLTNAAS
+204 LLTNSAS
-211 NTEVTLMGC
+211 NTEVKLMGC
-220 KQNCDQLQQ
+220 KQNCDQLLQ
-229 VSRQEDLMVSNL
+229 VSRQEDLMVSNV

-259 LMHLRDAGMQLF
+259 LMHLRDAGNQLF

-291 DALAQLLDKY
+291 DALARLLDKY

-306 IQADYGGKIDYT
+306 VQADYGGKIDYT
-318 FSMTKTGSL
+318 FTMTKTGSL
-327 QYDEELRCQAE
+327 RYDEELRCQAE

-349 SDKQSAVLSSSKQAQ
+349 SDKQSSVLSSSKQTQ
-364 GAINITGGSPATRQ
+364 GAINITGGSAATRQ
-378 QLQQDVAGLGAADGL
+378 QLQQDVKGLGAADGL

-404 INYSDHPGS
+404 INYSDHPGT
-413 DESLDVVH
+413 DETLDVVH

-427 WDLFTGDFQ
+427 WDLFTGDLQ
-436 LEVMQAVMS
+436 REVMHAVLS

-450 SCKVSDAMANIDLY
+450 SCKVSDAIANIDLY
-464 WIDLSEAVRFDNDD
+464 WIDLSKAVQFGIDD
-478 NASLSRILYVK
+478 NATLSRIVYVK
-489 GVPVLNICSEYV
+489 GVPVLNVCSEYV

-522 LAQGFFGLF
+522 LSLGFSGLF

-541 VMFDETDCYVEP
+541 VMFDKTDCYVEP
-553 IVTLTGGTV
+553 ITTLTGETV
-562 LNQIAYIGGNLYP
+562 LNQIGYVGGNLYH

-584 VTPEVHDDYFIY
+584 VTPETHDDFFIY
-596 RYDGETHATP
+596 RYNGETHTTP
-606 VVKVGSN
+606 VVKVGAS

-618 DITHGMGYTPD
+618 DITHGMGFTPD

-647 RFQYDVTTQAAR
+647 RFQYDVTAQAGR
-659 ANSWS
+659 FNSWS
-664 YGYDGKRWYLPQPL
+664 YGYDGKRWNLPQPA
-678 QIYQL
+678 QVYQL
-683 FTYMGNTP
+683 FIYMGITP
-691 KALFRRQV
+691 KALFRGQV

-706 NGYQGQADILNH
+706 NGYQGQADILNS
-718 NALGDN
+718 NALGEN
-724 ARRGKGELNILA
+724 AHRGKGELNIVA
-736 SKATSSVGDACL
+736 SKSSNSVDDACL
-748 MVLDSHYRL
+748 MLLDSHYRL
-757 QMIDDKT
+757 QLIDDKT
-764 YTGGD
+764 YPGGD
-769 AQQWRTNYYP
+769 AKQWRTNYYP

-793 QTLQEKYPGY
+793 QTIQDKYPDY

>member
-1 MKDWIVTILMGALLV
+1 MLLGVLLV

-23 DMTRPEVPADTGF
+23 TLTEPEVPADAVF
-36 TVSAADS
+36 TVSAADT

-52 NITVKVT
+52 NITVKVAHS
-59 RNEKGEGT
+59 EKDEGA
-67 ITVTANAD
+67 ITVNANAD
-75 WLTLKTDTLPG
+75 WLTLKTDTLPK
-86 DGIISLATSDNKGTT
+86 DGIISLATTDNKSST
-101 RREALLTFSST
+101 RREALLTFSSA
-112 TGSKATLRLYQRCLA
+112 TGTKATLRLYQRCIA
-127 DDDVNADPAAEGYLG
+127 DDDVNADPAADGYLG

-179 LVHENRLS
+179 VVHENRLS

-204 LLTNAAS
+204 LLTNSAS
-211 NTEVTLMGC
+211 NTEVKLMGC

-229 VSRQEDLMVSNL
+229 VTRKEDLMVSNV

-259 LMHLRDAGMQLF
+259 LMHLRDAGNQLF

-291 DALAQLLDKY
+291 DALARLLDKY

-306 IQADYGGKIDYT
+306 VQADYGGKIDYT
-318 FSMTKTGSL
+318 FTMTKTGSL
-327 QYDEELRCQAE
+327 RYDEELRCQAE

-349 SDKQSAVLSSSKQAQ
+349 SDKQSSVLSSSKQTQ
-364 GAINITGGSPATRQ
+364 GAINITGGSAATRQ
-378 QLQQDVAGLGAADGL
+378 QLQQDVKGLGAADGL

-404 INYSDHPGS
+404 INYSDHPGT
-413 DESLDVVH
+413 DEALDVIH
-421 FDIIPL
+421 FEIIPL
-427 WDLFTGDFQ
+427 WDLFTGDLQ
-436 LEVMQAVMS
+436 REVMHAVLS

-450 SCKVSDAMANIDLY
+450 SCKVSDAIANIDLY
-464 WIDLSEAVRFDNDD
+464 WIDLSKAVQFGIDD
-478 NASLSRILYVK
+478 NATLSRIVYVK
-489 GVPVLNICSEYV
+489 GVPVLNVCSEYV

-522 LAQGFFGLF
+522 LSLGFSGLF

-541 VMFDETDCYVEP
+541 VMFDKTDCYVEP
-553 IVTLTGGTV
+553 ITTLTGETV
-562 LNQIAYIGGNLYP
+562 LNQIGYVGGNLYH

-584 VTPEVHDDYFIY
+584 VTPETHDDFFIY
-596 RYDGETHATP
+596 RYNGETHTTP
-606 VVKVGSN
+606 VVKVGAS

-618 DITHGMGYTPD
+618 DITHGMGFTPD

-647 RFQYDVTTQAAR
+647 RFQYDVTAQAGR
-659 ANSWS
+659 SNSWS
-664 YGYDGKRWYLPQPL
+664 YGYDGKRWNLPQPA
-678 QIYQL
+678 QVYQL
-683 FTYMGNTP
+683 FIYMGITP
-691 KALFRRQV
+691 KALFRGQV

-706 NGYQGQADILNH
+706 NGYQGQADILNS
-718 NALGDN
+718 NALGEN
-724 ARRGKGELNILA
+724 AHRGKGELNIVA
-736 SKATSSVGDACL
+736 SKSSNSVDDACL
-748 MVLDSHYRL
+748 MLLDSHYRL
-757 QMIDDKT
+757 QLIDDKT
-764 YTGGD
+764 YPGGD
-769 AQQWRTNYYP
+769 AKQWRTNYYP
-779 VRLCRGMGYEYPSL
+779 MRLCRGMGYEYPSL
-793 QTLQEKYPGY
+793 QTIQDKYPDY

>member
-1 MKDWIVTILMGALLV
+1 MLLGVLLV

-23 DMTRPEVPADTGF
+23 TLTEPEVPADAVF
-36 TVSAADS
+36 TVSAADT

-52 NITVKVT
+52 NITVKVAHS
-59 RNEKGEGT
+59 EKDEGA
-67 ITVTANAD
+67 ITVNANAD
-75 WLTLKTDTLPG
+75 WLTLKTDTLPK
-86 DGIISLATSDNKGTT
+86 DGIISLATTDNKSST
-101 RREALLTFSST
+101 RREALLTFSSA
-112 TGSKATLRLYQRCLA
+112 TGTKATLRLYQRCIA
-127 DDDVNADPAAEGYLG
+127 DDDVNADPAADGYLG

-179 LVHENRLS
+179 VVHENRLS

-204 LLTNAAS
+204 LLTNSAS
-211 NTEVTLMGC
+211 NTEVKLMGC

-229 VSRQEDLMVSNL
+229 VTRKEDLMVSNL

-259 LMHLRDAGMQLF
+259 LMHLRDAGNQLF
-271 TFEFKQDLQKVTGQT
+271 TFAFKQDLQKVTGQT

-291 DALAQLLDKY
+291 DALARLLDKY

-306 IQADYGGKIDYT
+306 VQADYGGKIDYT
-318 FSMTKTGSL
+318 FTMTKTGSL
-327 QYDEELRCQAE
+327 RYDEELRCQAE

-349 SDKQSAVLSSSKQAQ
+349 SDKQSSVLSSSKQTQ
-364 GAINITGGSPATRQ
+364 GAINITGGSAATRQ
-378 QLQQDVAGLGAADGL
+378 QLQQDVKGLGAADGL

-404 INYSDHPGS
+404 INYSDHPGT
-413 DESLDVVH
+413 DEALDVVH

-427 WDLFTGDFQ
+427 WDLFTGDLQ
-436 LEVMQAVMS
+436 REVMHAVLS

-450 SCKVSDAMANIDLY
+450 SCKVSDAIANIDLY
-464 WIDLSEAVRFDNDD
+464 WIDLSKAVQFGIDD
-478 NASLSRILYVK
+478 NATLSRIVYVK
-489 GVPVLNICSEYV
+489 GVPVLNVCSEYV

-522 LAQGFFGLF
+522 LSLGFSGLF

-541 VMFDETDCYVEP
+541 VMFDKTDCYVEP
-553 IVTLTGGTV
+553 ITTLTGETV
-562 LNQIAYIGGNLYP
+562 LNQIGYVGGNLYH

-584 VTPEVHDDYFIY
+584 VTPETHDDFFIY
-596 RYDGETHATP
+596 RYNGETHTTP
-606 VVKVGSN
+606 VVKVGAS

-618 DITHGMGYTPD
+618 DITHGMGFTPD

-647 RFQYDVTTQAAR
+647 RFQYDVTAQAGR
-659 ANSWS
+659 FNSWS
-664 YGYDGKRWYLPQPL
+664 YGYDGKRWNLPQPA
-678 QIYQL
+678 QVYQL
-683 FTYMGNTP
+683 FIYMGITP
-691 KALFRRQV
+691 KALFRGQV

-706 NGYQGQADILNH
+706 NGYQGQADILNS
-718 NALGDN
+718 NALGEN
-724 ARRGKGELNILA
+724 AHRGKGELNIVA
-736 SKATSSVGDACL
+736 SKSSNSVDDACL
-748 MVLDSHYRL
+748 MLLDSHYRL
-757 QMIDDKT
+757 QLIDDKT
-764 YTGGD
+764 YPGGD

-793 QTLQEKYPGY
+793 QTIQDKYPDY

>member
-1 MKDWIVTILMGALLV
+1 MLLGVLLV

-23 DMTRPEVPADTGF
+23 TLTEPEVPADAVF
-36 TVSAADS
+36 TVSAADT

-52 NITVKVT
+52 NITVKVAHS
-59 RNEKGEGT
+59 EKDEGA
-67 ITVTANAD
+67 ITVNANAD
-75 WLTLKTDTLPG
+75 WLTLKTDTLPK
-86 DGIISLATSDNKGTT
+86 DGIISLATTDNKSST
-101 RREALLTFSST
+101 RREALLTFSSA
-112 TGSKATLRLYQRCLA
+112 TGTKATLRLYQRCIA
-127 DDDVNADPAAEGYLG
+127 DDDVNADPAADGYLG

-179 LVHENRLS
+179 VVHENRLS

-204 LLTNAAS
+204 LLTNSAS
-211 NTEVTLMGC
+211 NTEVKLMGC

-229 VSRQEDLMVSNL
+229 VTRKEDLMVSNV

-259 LMHLRDAGMQLF
+259 LMHLRDAGNQLF

-291 DALAQLLDKY
+291 DALARLLDKY

-306 IQADYGGKIDYT
+306 VQADYGGKIDYT
-318 FSMTKTGSL
+318 FTMTKTGSL
-327 QYDEELRCQAE
+327 RYDEELRCQAE

-349 SDKQSAVLSSSKQAQ
+349 SDKQSSVLSSSKQTQ
-364 GAINITGGSPATRQ
+364 GAINITGGSAATRQ
-378 QLQQDVAGLGAADGL
+378 QLQQDVKGLGAADGL

-404 INYSDHPGS
+404 INYSDHPGT
-413 DESLDVVH
+413 DEALDVIH
-421 FDIIPL
+421 FEIIPL
-427 WDLFTGDFQ
+427 WDLFTGDLQ
-436 LEVMQAVMS
+436 REVMHAVLS

-450 SCKVSDAMANIDLY
+450 SCKVSDAIANIDLY
-464 WIDLSEAVRFDNDD
+464 WIDLSKAVQFGIDD
-478 NASLSRILYVK
+478 NATLSRIVYVK
-489 GVPVLNICSEYV
+489 GVPVLNVCSEYV

-522 LAQGFFGLF
+522 LSLGFSGLF

-541 VMFDETDCYVEP
+541 VMFDKTDCYVEP
-553 IVTLTGGTV
+553 ITTLTGETV
-562 LNQIAYIGGNLYP
+562 LNQIGYVGGNLYH

-584 VTPEVHDDYFIY
+584 VTPETHDDYFIY

-618 DITHGMGYTPD
+618 DITHGMGFTPD

-647 RFQYDVTTQAAR
+647 RFQYDVTAQAGR
-659 ANSWS
+659 SNSWS
-664 YGYDGKRWYLPQPL
+664 YGYDGKRWNLPQPA
-678 QIYQL
+678 QVYQL
-683 FTYMGNTP
+683 FIYMGITP
-691 KALFRRQV
+691 KALFRGQV

-706 NGYQGQADILNH
+706 NGYQGQADILNS
-718 NALGDN
+718 NALGEN
-724 ARRGKGELNILA
+724 AHRGKGELNIVA
-736 SKATSSVGDACL
+736 SKSSNSVDDACL
-748 MVLDSHYRL
+748 MLLDSHYRL
-757 QMIDDKT
+757 QLIDDKT
-764 YTGGD
+764 YPGGD
-769 AQQWRTNYYP
+769 AKQWRTNYYP

-793 QTLQEKYPGY
+793 QTIQDKYPDY

>member
-1 MKDWIVTILMGALLV
+1 MLLGVLLV

-23 DMTRPEVPADTGF
+23 TLTEPEVPADAVF
-36 TVSAADS
+36 TVSAADT

-52 NITVKVT
+52 NITVKVAHS
-59 RNEKGEGT
+59 EKDEGA
-67 ITVTANAD
+67 ITVNANAD
-75 WLTLKTDTLPG
+75 WLTLKTDTLPK
-86 DGIISLATSDNKGTT
+86 DGIISLATTDNKSST
-101 RREALLTFSST
+101 RREALLTFSSA
-112 TGSKATLRLYQRCLA
+112 TGTKATLRLYQRCIA
-127 DDDVNADPAAEGYLG
+127 DDDVNADPAADGYLG

-179 LVHENRLS
+179 VVHENRLS

-204 LLTNAAS
+204 LLTNSAS
-211 NTEVTLMGC
+211 NTEVKLMGC

-229 VSRQEDLMVSNL
+229 VTRKEDLMVSNV

-259 LMHLRDAGMQLF
+259 LMHLRDAGNQLF

-291 DALAQLLDKY
+291 DALARLLDKY

-306 IQADYGGKIDYT
+306 VQADYGGKIDYT

-349 SDKQSAVLSSSKQAQ
+349 SDKQSSVLSSSKQTQ
-364 GAINITGGSPATRQ
+364 GAINITGGSAATRQ
-378 QLQQDVAGLGAADGL
+378 QLQQDVKGLGAADGL

-404 INYSDHPGS
+404 INYSDHPGT
-413 DESLDVVH
+413 DEALDVIH
-421 FDIIPL
+421 FEIIPL
-427 WDLFTGDFQ
+427 WDLFTGDLQ
-436 LEVMQAVMS
+436 REMMHAVLS

-450 SCKVSDAMANIDLY
+450 SCKVSDAIANIDLY
-464 WIDLSEAVRFDNDD
+464 WIDLSKAVQFGIDD
-478 NASLSRILYVK
+478 NATLSRIVYVK
-489 GVPVLNICSEYV
+489 GVPVLNVCSEYV

-522 LAQGFFGLF
+522 LSLGFSGLF

-541 VMFDETDCYVEP
+541 VMFDKTDCYVEP
-553 IVTLTGGTV
+553 ITTLTGETV
-562 LNQIAYIGGNLYP
+562 LNQIGYVGGNLYH

-584 VTPEVHDDYFIY
+584 VTPETHDDFFIY
-596 RYDGETHATP
+596 RYNGETHTTP
-606 VVKVGSN
+606 VVKVGAS

-618 DITHGMGYTPD
+618 DITHGMGFTPD

-647 RFQYDVTTQAAR
+647 RFQYDVTAQAGR
-659 ANSWS
+659 SNSWS
-664 YGYDGKRWYLPQPL
+664 YGYDGKRWNLPQPA
-678 QIYQL
+678 QVYQL
-683 FTYMGNTP
+683 FIYMGITP
-691 KALFRRQV
+691 KALFRGQV

-706 NGYQGQADILNH
+706 NGYQGQADILNS
-718 NALGDN
+718 NALGEN
-724 ARRGKGELNILA
+724 AHRGKGELNIVA
-736 SKATSSVGDACL
+736 SKSSNSVDDACL
-748 MVLDSHYRL
+748 MLLDSHYRL
-757 QMIDDKT
+757 QLIDDKT
-764 YTGGD
+764 YPGGD
-769 AQQWRTNYYP
+769 AKQWRTNYYP

-793 QTLQEKYPGY
+793 QTIQDKYPDY

>member
-1 MKDWIVTILMGALLV
+1 MLLGVLLV

-23 DMTRPEVPADTGF
+23 TLTEPEVPADAVF
-36 TVSAADS
+36 TVSAADT

-52 NITVKVT
+52 NITVKVAHS
-59 RNEKGEGT
+59 EKDEGA
-67 ITVTANAD
+67 ITVNANAD
-75 WLTLKTDTLPG
+75 WLTLKTDTLPK
-86 DGIISLATSDNKGTT
+86 DGIISLATTDNKSST
-101 RREALLTFSST
+101 RREALLTFSSA
-112 TGSKATLRLYQRCLA
+112 TGTKATLRLYQRCIA
-127 DDDVNADPAAEGYLG
+127 DDDVNADPAADGYLG

-179 LVHENRLS
+179 VVHENRLS

-204 LLTNAAS
+204 LLTNSAS
-211 NTEVTLMGC
+211 NTEVKLMGC

-229 VSRQEDLMVSNL
+229 VTRKEDLMVSNL

-259 LMHLRDAGMQLF
+259 LMHLRDAGNQLF
-271 TFEFKQDLQKVTGQT
+271 TFAFKQDLQKVTGQT

-291 DALAQLLDKY
+291 DALARLLDKY

-306 IQADYGGKIDYT
+306 VQADYGGKIDYT
-318 FSMTKTGSL
+318 FTMTKTGSL
-327 QYDEELRCQAE
+327 RYDEELRCQAE

-349 SDKQSAVLSSSKQAQ
+349 SDKQSSVLSSSKQTQ
-364 GAINITGGSPATRQ
+364 GAINITGGSAATRQ
-378 QLQQDVAGLGAADGL
+378 QLQQDVKGLGAADGL

-404 INYSDHPGS
+404 INYSDHPGT
-413 DESLDVVH
+413 DETLDVIH
-421 FDIIPL
+421 FEIIPL
-427 WDLFTGDFQ
+427 WDLFTGDLQ
-436 LEVMQAVMS
+436 REVMHAVLS

-450 SCKVSDAMANIDLY
+450 SCKVSDAIANIDLY
-464 WIDLSEAVRFDNDD
+464 WIDLSKAVQFGIDD
-478 NASLSRILYVK
+478 NATLSRIVYVK
-489 GVPVLNICSEYV
+489 GVPVLNVCSEYV

-522 LAQGFFGLF
+522 LSLGFSGLF

-541 VMFDETDCYVEP
+541 VMFDKTDCYVEP
-553 IVTLTGGTV
+553 ITTLTGETV
-562 LNQIAYIGGNLYP
+562 LNQIGYVGGNLYH

-584 VTPEVHDDYFIY
+584 VTPETHDDFFIY
-596 RYDGETHATP
+596 RYNGETHTTP
-606 VVKVGSN
+606 VVKVGAS

-618 DITHGMGYTPD
+618 DITHGMGFTPD

-647 RFQYDVTTQAAR
+647 RFQYDVTAQAGR
-659 ANSWS
+659 SNSWS
-664 YGYDGKRWYLPQPL
+664 YGYDGKRWNLPQPA
-678 QIYQL
+678 QVYQL

-691 KALFRRQV
+691 KALFRGQV

-706 NGYQGQADILNH
+706 NGYQGQADILNS
-718 NALGDN
+718 NALGEN
-724 ARRGKGELNILA
+724 AHRGKGELNIVA
-736 SKATSSVGDACL
+736 SKSSNSVDDACL
-748 MVLDSHYRL
+748 MLLDSHYRL
-757 QMIDDKT
+757 QLIDDKT
-764 YTGGD
+764 YPGGD

-793 QTLQEKYPGY
+793 QTIQDKYPDY

>member
-1 MKDWIVTILMGALLV
+1 MLLGVLLV

-23 DMTRPEVPADTGF
+23 TLTEPEVPADAVF
-36 TVSAADS
+36 TVSAADT

-52 NITVKVT
+52 NITVKVAHS
-59 RNEKGEGT
+59 EKDEGA
-67 ITVTANAD
+67 ITVNANAD

-101 RREALLTFSST
+101 RREALLIFSSA

-127 DDDVNADPAAEGYLG
+127 DDDENADPAADGYLG

-179 LVHENRLS
+179 VVHENRLS

-204 LLTNAAS
+204 LLTNSAS
-211 NTEVTLMGC
+211 NTEVKLMGC

-229 VSRQEDLMVSNL
+229 VTRKEDLMVSNL

-259 LMHLRDAGMQLF
+259 LMHLRDAGNQLF
-271 TFEFKQDLQKVTGQT
+271 TFAFKQDLQKVTGQT

-306 IQADYGGKIDYT
+306 LQADYGGKIDYT
-318 FSMTKTGSL
+318 FTMTKTGSL
-327 QYDEELRCQAE
+327 RYDEELRCQAE

-349 SDKQSAVLSSSKQAQ
+349 SDKQSSVLSSSKQTQ
-364 GAINITGGSPATRQ
+364 GAINITGGSAATRQ
-378 QLQQDVAGLGAADGL
+378 QLQQDVKGLGAADGL

-404 INYSDHPGS
+404 INYSDHPGT
-413 DESLDVVH
+413 DEALDVIH
-421 FDIIPL
+421 FEIIPL
-427 WDLFTGDFQ
+427 WDLFTGDLQ
-436 LEVMQAVMS
+436 REVMHAVLS

-450 SCKVSDAMANIDLY
+450 SCKVSDAIANIDLY
-464 WIDLSEAVRFDNDD
+464 WIDLSKAVQFGIDD
-478 NASLSRILYVK
+478 NATLSRIVYVK
-489 GVPVLNICSEYV
+489 GVPVLNVCSEYV

-522 LAQGFFGLF
+522 LSLGFSGLF

-541 VMFDETDCYVEP
+541 VMFDKTDCYVEP
-553 IVTLTGGTV
+553 ITTLTGETV
-562 LNQIAYIGGNLYP
+562 LNQIGYVGGNLYH

-584 VTPEVHDDYFIY
+584 VTPETHDDFFIY
-596 RYDGETHATP
+596 RYNGETHTTP
-606 VVKVGSN
+606 VVKVGAS

-618 DITHGMGYTPD
+618 DITHGMGFTPD

-647 RFQYDVTTQAAR
+647 RFQYDVTAQAGR
-659 ANSWS
+659 FNSWS
-664 YGYDGKRWYLPQPL
+664 YGYDGKRWNLPQPA
-678 QIYQL
+678 QVYQL
-683 FTYMGNTP
+683 FTYMGKTP
-691 KALFRRQV
+691 KALFPGQV

-706 NGYQGQADILNH
+706 NGYQGQADILNS
-718 NALGDN
+718 NALGEN
-724 ARRGKGELNILA
+724 AHRGKGELNIVA
-736 SKATSSVGDACL
+736 SKSSNSVDDACL
-748 MVLDSHYRL
+748 MLLDSHYRL
-757 QMIDDKT
+757 QLIDDKT
-764 YTGGD
+764 YPGGD

-793 QTLQEKYPGY
+793 QTIQDKYPDY

>member
-1 MKDWIVTILMGALLV
+1 MKDRIVIMLLGVLLV

-23 DMTRPEVPADTGF
+23 TLTEPEVPADAVF
-36 TVSAADS
+36 TVSAADT
-43 LLSRFASFE
+43 LLSLFASFE
-52 NITVKVT
+52 NITVKVAHS
-59 RNEKGEGT
+59 EKDEGA
-67 ITVTANAD
+67 ITVNANAD
-75 WLTLKTDTLPG
+75 WLTLKTDTLPK
-86 DGIISLATSDNKGTT
+86 DGIISLATTDNKSST
-101 RREALLTFSST
+101 RREALLTFSSA
-112 TGSKATLRLYQRCLA
+112 TGTKATLRLYQRCIA
-127 DDDVNADPAAEGYLG
+127 DDDVNADPAADGYLG

-179 LVHENRLS
+179 VVHENRLS

-204 LLTNAAS
+204 LLTNSAS
-211 NTEVTLMGC
+211 NTEVKLMGC

-229 VSRQEDLMVSNL
+229 VTRKEDLMVSNV

-259 LMHLRDAGMQLF
+259 LMHLRDAGNQLF

-291 DALAQLLDKY
+291 DALARLLDKY

-306 IQADYGGKIDYT
+306 VQADYGGKIDYT
-318 FSMTKTGSL
+318 FTMTKTGSL
-327 QYDEELRCQAE
+327 RYDEELRCQAE

-349 SDKQSAVLSSSKQAQ
+349 SDKQSSVLSSSKQTQ
-364 GAINITGGSPATRQ
+364 GAINITGGSAATRQ
-378 QLQQDVAGLGAADGL
+378 QLQQDVKGLGAADGL

-404 INYSDHPGS
+404 INYSDHPGT
-413 DESLDVVH
+413 DEALDVIH
-421 FDIIPL
+421 FEIIPL
-427 WDLFTGDFQ
+427 WDLFTGDLQ
-436 LEVMQAVMS
+436 REVMHAVLS

-450 SCKVSDAMANIDLY
+450 SCKVSDAIANIDLY
-464 WIDLSEAVRFDNDD
+464 WIDLSKAVQFGIDD
-478 NASLSRILYVK
+478 NATLSRIVYVK
-489 GVPVLNICSEYV
+489 GVPVLNVCSEYV

-522 LAQGFFGLF
+522 LSLGFSGLF

-541 VMFDETDCYVEP
+541 VMFDKTDCYVEP
-553 IVTLTGGTV
+553 ITTLTGETV
-562 LNQIAYIGGNLYP
+562 LNQIGYVGGNLYH

-584 VTPEVHDDYFIY
+584 VTPETHDDFFIY
-596 RYDGETHATP
+596 RYNGETHTTP
-606 VVKVGSN
+606 VVKVGAS

-618 DITHGMGYTPD
+618 DITHGMGFTPD
-629 PDSDDDVREIMTD
+629 PNSDDDVREIMTD

-647 RFQYDVTTQAAR
+647 RFQYDVTAQAGR
-659 ANSWS
+659 FNSWS
-664 YGYDGKRWYLPQPL
+664 YRYDGKRWNLPQPA
-678 QIYQL
+678 QVYQL
-683 FTYMGNTP
+683 FIYMGITP
-691 KALFRRQV
+691 KALFRGQV

-706 NGYQGQADILNH
+706 NGYQGQADILNS
-718 NALGDN
+718 NALGEN
-724 ARRGKGELNILA
+724 AHRGKGELNIVA
-736 SKATSSVGDACL
+736 SKSSNSVDDACL
-748 MVLDSHYRL
+748 MLLDSHYRL
-757 QMIDDKT
+757 QLIDDKT
-764 YTGGD
+764 YVGED
-769 AQQWRTNYYP
+769 AKQWRTNYYP

-793 QTLQEKYPGY
+793 QTIQDKYPDY

>member
-1 MKDWIVTILMGALLV
+1 MILLGVLLV

-229 VSRQEDLMVSNL
+229 VSRQEDLMVSNM

-291 DALAQLLDKY
+291 DALAQLLEKY

-306 IQADYGGKIDYT
+306 VQADYGGKIDYT

-349 SDKQSAVLSSSKQAQ
+349 SDKQSAVLSSSKQAH
-364 GAINITGGSPATRQ
+364 GAINITGGSAATRQ
-378 QLQQDVAGLGAADGL
+378 QLQQDV
-393 PPEHLL
+393 
-399 QWLGS
+399 
-404 INYSDHPGS
+404 
-413 DESLDVVH
+413 
-421 FDIIPL
+421 
-427 WDLFTGDFQ
+427 
-436 LEVMQAVMS
+436 
-445 RADLS
+445 
-450 SCKVSDAMANIDLY
+450 
-464 WIDLSEAVRFDNDD
+464 
-478 NASLSRILYVK
+478 
-489 GVPVLNICSEYV
+489 
-501 PMIRADERVNI
+501 
-512 AYPIYNNKVG
+512 
-522 LAQGFFGLF
+522 
-531 LGDGIHQPAY
+531 
-541 VMFDETDCYVEP
+541 
-553 IVTLTGGTV
+553 
-562 LNQIAYIGGNLYP
+562 
-575 DRHQLPFQN
+575 
-584 VTPEVHDDYFIY
+584 
-596 RYDGETHATP
+596 
-606 VVKVGSN
+606 
-613 FWTRR
+613 
-618 DITHGMGYTPD
+618 
-629 PDSDDDVREIMTD
+629 
-642 GTLFT
+642 
-647 RFQYDVTTQAAR
+647 
-659 ANSWS
+659 
-664 YGYDGKRWYLPQPL
+664 
-678 QIYQL
+678 
-683 FTYMGNTP
+683 
-691 KALFRRQV
+691 
-699 SGFNAQF
+699 
-706 NGYQGQADILNH
+706 
-718 NALGDN
+718 
-724 ARRGKGELNILA
+724 
-736 SKATSSVGDACL
+736 
-748 MVLDSHYRL
+748 
-757 QMIDDKT
+757 
-764 YTGGD
+764 
-769 AQQWRTNYYP
+769 
-779 VRLCRGMGYEYPSL
+779 
-793 QTLQEKYPGY
+793 

>member
-1 MKDWIVTILMGALLV
+1 MLLGVLLV

-23 DMTRPEVPADTGF
+23 TLTEPEVPADAVF
-36 TVSAADS
+36 TVSAADT

-52 NITVKVT
+52 NITVKVAHS
-59 RNEKGEGT
+59 EKDEGA
-67 ITVTANAD
+67 ITVNANAD
-75 WLTLKTDTLPG
+75 WLTLKTDTLPK
-86 DGIISLATSDNKGTT
+86 DGIISLATTDNKSST
-101 RREALLTFSST
+101 RREALLTFSSA
-112 TGSKATLRLYQRCLA
+112 TGTKATLRLYQRCIA
-127 DDDVNADPAAEGYLG
+127 DDDVNADPAADGYLG

-179 LVHENRLS
+179 VVHENRLS

-204 LLTNAAS
+204 LLTNSAS
-211 NTEVTLMGC
+211 NTEVKLMGC

-229 VSRQEDLMVSNL
+229 VTRKEDLMVSNL

-259 LMHLRDAGMQLF
+259 LMHLRDAGNQLF
-271 TFEFKQDLQKVTGQT
+271 TFAFKQDLQKVTGQT

-291 DALAQLLDKY
+291 DALARLLDKY

-306 IQADYGGKIDYT
+306 VQADYGGKIDYT
-318 FSMTKTGSL
+318 FTMTKTGSL
-327 QYDEELRCQAE
+327 RYDEELRCQAE

-349 SDKQSAVLSSSKQAQ
+349 SDKQSSVLSSSKQTQ
-364 GAINITGGSPATRQ
+364 GAINITGGSAATRQ
-378 QLQQDVAGLGAADGL
+378 QLQQDVKGLGAADGL

-404 INYSDHPGS
+404 INYSDHPGT
-413 DESLDVVH
+413 DEALDVIH
-421 FDIIPL
+421 FEIIPL
-427 WDLFTGDFQ
+427 WDLFTGDLQ
-436 LEVMQAVMS
+436 REVMHAVLS

-450 SCKVSDAMANIDLY
+450 SCKVSDAIANIDLY
-464 WIDLSEAVRFDNDD
+464 WIDLSKAVQFGIDD
-478 NASLSRILYVK
+478 NATLSRIVYVK
-489 GVPVLNICSEYV
+489 GVPVLNVCSEYV

-522 LAQGFFGLF
+522 LSLGFSGLF

-541 VMFDETDCYVEP
+541 VMFDKTDCYVEP
-553 IVTLTGGTV
+553 ITTLTGETV
-562 LNQIAYIGGNLYP
+562 LNQIGYVGGNLYH

-584 VTPEVHDDYFIY
+584 VTPETHDDFFIY
-596 RYDGETHATP
+596 RYNGETHTTP
-606 VVKVGSN
+606 VVKVGAS

-618 DITHGMGYTPD
+618 DITHGMGFTPD

-647 RFQYDVTTQAAR
+647 RFQYDVTAQAGR
-659 ANSWS
+659 SNSWS
-664 YGYDGKRWYLPQPL
+664 YGYDGKRWNLPQPA
-678 QIYQL
+678 QVYQL
-683 FTYMGNTP
+683 FIYMGITP
-691 KALFRRQV
+691 KALFRGQV

-706 NGYQGQADILNH
+706 NGYQGQADILNS
-718 NALGDN
+718 NALGEN
-724 ARRGKGELNILA
+724 AHRGKGELNIVA
-736 SKATSSVGDACL
+736 SKSSNSVDDACL
-748 MVLDSHYRL
+748 MLLDSHYRL
-757 QMIDDKT
+757 QLIDDKT
-764 YTGGD
+764 YPGGD
-769 AQQWRTNYYP
+769 AKQWRTNYYP

-793 QTLQEKYPGY
+793 QTIQDKYPDY

>member
-1 MKDWIVTILMGALLV
+1 MLLGVLLV

-23 DMTRPEVPADTGF
+23 TLTEPEVPADAVF
-36 TVSAADS
+36 TVSAADT

-52 NITVKVT
+52 NITVKVAHS
-59 RNEKGEGT
+59 EKDEGA
-67 ITVTANAD
+67 ITVNANAD
-75 WLTLKTDTLPG
+75 WLTLKTDTLPK
-86 DGIISLATSDNKGTT
+86 DGIISLATTDNKSST
-101 RREALLTFSST
+101 RREALLTFSSA
-112 TGSKATLRLYQRCLA
+112 TGTKATLRLYQRCIA
-127 DDDVNADPAAEGYLG
+127 DDDVNADPAADGYLG

-179 LVHENRLS
+179 VVHENRLS

-204 LLTNAAS
+204 LLTNSAS
-211 NTEVTLMGC
+211 NTEVKLMGC

-229 VSRQEDLMVSNL
+229 VTRKEDLMVSNV

-259 LMHLRDAGMQLF
+259 LMHLRDAGNQLF

-291 DALAQLLDKY
+291 DALARLLDKY

-306 IQADYGGKIDYT
+306 VQADYGGKIDYT
-318 FSMTKTGSL
+318 FTMTKTGSL
-327 QYDEELRCQAE
+327 RYDEELRCQAE

-349 SDKQSAVLSSSKQAQ
+349 SDKQSSVLSSSKQTQ
-364 GAINITGGSPATRQ
+364 GAINITGGSAATRQ
-378 QLQQDVAGLGAADGL
+378 QLQQDVKGLGAADGL

-404 INYSDHPGS
+404 INYSDHPGT
-413 DESLDVVH
+413 DETLDVVH

-427 WDLFTGDFQ
+427 WDLFTGDLQ
-436 LEVMQAVMS
+436 REVMHAVLS

-450 SCKVSDAMANIDLY
+450 SCKVSDAIANIDLY
-464 WIDLSEAVRFDNDD
+464 WIDLSKAVQFGIDD
-478 NASLSRILYVK
+478 NATLSRIVYVK
-489 GVPVLNICSEYV
+489 GVPVLNVCSEYV

-522 LAQGFFGLF
+522 LSLGFSGLF

-541 VMFDETDCYVEP
+541 VMFDKTDCYVEP
-553 IVTLTGGTV
+553 ITTLTGETV
-562 LNQIAYIGGNLYP
+562 LNQIGYVGGNLYH

-584 VTPEVHDDYFIY
+584 VTPETHDDYFIY

-618 DITHGMGYTPD
+618 DITHGMGFTPD

-647 RFQYDVTTQAAR
+647 RFQYDVTAQAGR
-659 ANSWS
+659 FNSWS
-664 YGYDGKRWYLPQPL
+664 YGYDGKRWNLPQPA
-678 QIYQL
+678 QVYQL
-683 FTYMGNTP
+683 FIYMGITP
-691 KALFRRQV
+691 KALFRGQV

-706 NGYQGQADILNH
+706 NGYQGQADILNS
-718 NALGDN
+718 NALGEN
-724 ARRGKGELNILA
+724 AHRGKGELNIVA
-736 SKATSSVGDACL
+736 SKSSNSVDDACL
-748 MVLDSHYRL
+748 MLLDSHYRL
-757 QMIDDKT
+757 QLIDDKT
-764 YTGGD
+764 YPGGD
-769 AQQWRTNYYP
+769 AKQWRTNYYP

-793 QTLQEKYPGY
+793 QTIQDKYPDY

>member
-1 MKDWIVTILMGALLV
+1 MLLGVLLV

-23 DMTRPEVPADTGF
+23 TLTEPEVPADAVF
-36 TVSAADS
+36 TVSAADT

-52 NITVKVT
+52 NITVKVAHS
-59 RNEKGEGT
+59 EKDEGA
-67 ITVTANAD
+67 ITVNANAD
-75 WLTLKTDTLPG
+75 WLTLKTDTLPK
-86 DGIISLATSDNKGTT
+86 DGIISLATTDNKSST
-101 RREALLTFSST
+101 RREALLTFSSA
-112 TGSKATLRLYQRCLA
+112 TGTKATLRLYQRCIA
-127 DDDVNADPAAEGYLG
+127 DDDVNADPAADGYLG

-179 LVHENRLS
+179 VVHENRLS

-204 LLTNAAS
+204 LLTNSAS
-211 NTEVTLMGC
+211 NTEVKLMGC

-229 VSRQEDLMVSNL
+229 VTRKEDLMVSNV

-259 LMHLRDAGMQLF
+259 LMHLRDAGNQLF

-291 DALAQLLDKY
+291 DALARLLDKY

-306 IQADYGGKIDYT
+306 VQADYGGKIDYT
-318 FSMTKTGSL
+318 FTMTKTGSL
-327 QYDEELRCQAE
+327 RYDEELRCQAE

-349 SDKQSAVLSSSKQAQ
+349 SDKQSSVLSSSKQTQ
-364 GAINITGGSPATRQ
+364 GAINITGGSAATRQ
-378 QLQQDVAGLGAADGL
+378 QLQQDVKGLGAADGL

-404 INYSDHPGS
+404 INYSDHPGT
-413 DESLDVVH
+413 DETLDVVH

-427 WDLFTGDFQ
+427 WDLFTGDLQ
-436 LEVMQAVMS
+436 REVMHAVLS

-450 SCKVSDAMANIDLY
+450 SCKVSDAIANIDLY
-464 WIDLSEAVRFDNDD
+464 WIDLSKAVQFGIDD
-478 NASLSRILYVK
+478 NATLSRIVYVK
-489 GVPVLNICSEYV
+489 GVPVLNVCSEYV

-522 LAQGFFGLF
+522 LSLGFSGLF

-541 VMFDETDCYVEP
+541 VMFDKTDCYVEP
-553 IVTLTGGTV
+553 ITTLTGETV
-562 LNQIAYIGGNLYP
+562 LNQIGYVGGNLYH

-584 VTPEVHDDYFIY
+584 VTPETHDDFFIY
-596 RYDGETHATP
+596 RYNGETHTTP
-606 VVKVGSN
+606 VVKVGAS

-618 DITHGMGYTPD
+618 DITHGMGFTPD
-629 PDSDDDVREIMTD
+629 PNSDDDVREIMTD

-647 RFQYDVTTQAAR
+647 RFQYDVTAQAGR
-659 ANSWS
+659 SNSWS
-664 YGYDGKRWYLPQPL
+664 YGYDGKRWNLPQPA
-678 QIYQL
+678 QVYQL
-683 FTYMGNTP
+683 FIYMGITP
-691 KALFRRQV
+691 KALFRGQV

-706 NGYQGQADILNH
+706 NGYQGQADILNS
-718 NALGDN
+718 NALGEN
-724 ARRGKGELNILA
+724 AHRGKGELNIVA
-736 SKATSSVGDACL
+736 SKSSNSVDDACL

-757 QMIDDKT
+757 QLIDDKT
-764 YTGGD
+764 YPGGD
-769 AQQWRTNYYP
+769 AKQWRTNYYP
-779 VRLCRGMGYEYPSL
+779 MRLCRGMGYEYPSL
-793 QTLQEKYPGY
+793 QTIQDKYPDY

>member
-1 MKDWIVTILMGALLV
+1 MKDRIVIMLLGVLLV

-23 DMTRPEVPADTGF
+23 TLTEPEVPADAVF
-36 TVSAADS
+36 TVSAADT

-52 NITVKVT
+52 NITVKVAHS
-59 RNEKGEGT
+59 EKDEGA
-67 ITVTANAD
+67 ITVNANAD
-75 WLTLKTDTLPG
+75 WLTLKTDTLPK
-86 DGIISLATSDNKGTT
+86 DGIISLATTDNKSST
-101 RREALLTFSST
+101 RREALLTFSSA
-112 TGSKATLRLYQRCLA
+112 TGTKATLRLYQRCIA
-127 DDDVNADPAAEGYLG
+127 DDDVNADPAADGYLG

-179 LVHENRLS
+179 VVHENRLS

-204 LLTNAAS
+204 LLTNSAS
-211 NTEVTLMGC
+211 NTEVKLMGC

-229 VSRQEDLMVSNL
+229 VTRKEDLMVSNV

-259 LMHLRDAGMQLF
+259 LMHLRDAGNQLF

-291 DALAQLLDKY
+291 DALERLLEKY

-306 IQADYGGKIDYT
+306 VQADYGGKIDYT
-318 FSMTKTGSL
+318 FTMTKTGSL
-327 QYDEELRCQAE
+327 RYDEELRCQAE

-349 SDKQSAVLSSSKQAQ
+349 SDKQSSVLSSSKQTQ
-364 GAINITGGSPATRQ
+364 GAINITGGSAATRQ
-378 QLQQDVAGLGAADGL
+378 QLQQDVKGLGAADGL

-404 INYSDHPGS
+404 INYSDHPGT
-413 DESLDVVH
+413 DEALDVIH
-421 FDIIPL
+421 FEIIPL
-427 WDLFTGDFQ
+427 WDLFTGDLQ
-436 LEVMQAVMS
+436 REVMHAVLS

-450 SCKVSDAMANIDLY
+450 SCKVSDAIANIDLY
-464 WIDLSEAVRFDNDD
+464 WIDLSKAVQFGIDD
-478 NASLSRILYVK
+478 NATLSRIVYVK
-489 GVPVLNICSEYV
+489 GVPVLNVCSEYV

-522 LAQGFFGLF
+522 LSLGFSGLF

-541 VMFDETDCYVEP
+541 VMFDKTDCYVEP
-553 IVTLTGGTV
+553 ITTLTGETV
-562 LNQIAYIGGNLYP
+562 LNQIGYVGGNLYH

-584 VTPEVHDDYFIY
+584 VTPETHDDYFIY

-618 DITHGMGYTPD
+618 DITHGMGFTPD

-647 RFQYDVTTQAAR
+647 RFQYDVTAQAGR
-659 ANSWS
+659 SNSWS
-664 YGYDGKRWYLPQPL
+664 YGYDGKRWNLPQPA
-678 QIYQL
+678 QVYQL
-683 FTYMGNTP
+683 FIYMGITP
-691 KALFRRQV
+691 KALFRGQV

-706 NGYQGQADILNH
+706 NGYQGQADILNS
-718 NALGDN
+718 NALGEN
-724 ARRGKGELNILA
+724 AHRGKGELNIVA
-736 SKATSSVGDACL
+736 SKSSNSVDDACL
-748 MVLDSHYRL
+748 MLLDSHYRL
-757 QMIDDKT
+757 QLIDDKT
-764 YTGGD
+764 YPGGD
-769 AQQWRTNYYP
+769 AKQWRTNYYP

-793 QTLQEKYPGY
+793 QTIQDKYPDY

>member
-1 MKDWIVTILMGALLV
+1 MLLGVLLV

-23 DMTRPEVPADTGF
+23 TLTEPEVPADAVF
-36 TVSAADS
+36 TVSAADT

-52 NITVKVT
+52 NITVKVAHS
-59 RNEKGEGT
+59 EKDEGA
-67 ITVTANAD
+67 ITVNANAD
-75 WLTLKTDTLPG
+75 WLTLKTDTLPK
-86 DGIISLATSDNKGTT
+86 DGIISLATTDNKSST
-101 RREALLTFSST
+101 RREALLTFSSA
-112 TGSKATLRLYQRCLA
+112 TGTKATLRLYQRCIA
-127 DDDVNADPAAEGYLG
+127 DDDVNADPAADGYLG

-179 LVHENRLS
+179 VVHENRLS

-204 LLTNAAS
+204 LLTNSAS
-211 NTEVTLMGC
+211 NTEVKLMGC

-229 VSRQEDLMVSNL
+229 VTRKEDLMVSNV

-259 LMHLRDAGMQLF
+259 LMHLRDAGNQLF

-291 DALAQLLDKY
+291 DALARLLDKY

-306 IQADYGGKIDYT
+306 VQADYGGKIDYT
-318 FSMTKTGSL
+318 FTMTKTGSL
-327 QYDEELRCQAE
+327 RYDEELRCQAE

-349 SDKQSAVLSSSKQAQ
+349 SDKQSSVLSSSKQTQ
-364 GAINITGGSPATRQ
+364 GAINITGGSAATRQ
-378 QLQQDVAGLGAADGL
+378 QLQQDVKGLGAADGL

-404 INYSDHPGS
+404 INYSDHPGT
-413 DESLDVVH
+413 DEALDVIH
-421 FDIIPL
+421 FEIIPL
-427 WDLFTGDFQ
+427 WDLFTGDLQ
-436 LEVMQAVMS
+436 REMMHAVLS

-450 SCKVSDAMANIDLY
+450 SCKVSDAIANIDLY
-464 WIDLSEAVRFDNDD
+464 WIDLSKAVQFGIDD
-478 NASLSRILYVK
+478 NATLSRIVYVK
-489 GVPVLNICSEYV
+489 GVPVLNVCSEYV

-522 LAQGFFGLF
+522 LSLGFSGLF

-541 VMFDETDCYVEP
+541 VMFDKTDCYVEP
-553 IVTLTGGTV
+553 ITTLTGETV
-562 LNQIAYIGGNLYP
+562 LNQIGYVGGNLYH

-584 VTPEVHDDYFIY
+584 VTPETHDDFFIY
-596 RYDGETHATP
+596 RYNGETHTTP
-606 VVKVGSN
+606 VVKVGAS

-618 DITHGMGYTPD
+618 DITHGMGFTPD

-647 RFQYDVTTQAAR
+647 RFQYDVTAQAGR
-659 ANSWS
+659 SNSWS
-664 YGYDGKRWYLPQPL
+664 YGYDGKRWNLPQPA
-678 QIYQL
+678 QVYQL
-683 FTYMGNTP
+683 FIYMGITP
-691 KALFRRQV
+691 KALFRGQV

-706 NGYQGQADILNH
+706 NGYQGQADILNS
-718 NALGDN
+718 NALGEN
-724 ARRGKGELNILA
+724 AHRGKGELNIVA
-736 SKATSSVGDACL
+736 SKSSNSVDDACL
-748 MVLDSHYRL
+748 MLLDSHYRL
-757 QMIDDKT
+757 QLIDDKT
-764 YTGGD
+764 YPGGD
-769 AQQWRTNYYP
+769 AKQWRTNYYP

-793 QTLQEKYPGY
+793 QTIQDKYPDY

>member
-1 MKDWIVTILMGALLV
+1 MILLGVLLV

-23 DMTRPEVPADTGF
+23 TLTEPEVPADAVF

-52 NITVKVT
+52 NISVKVT
-59 RNEKGEGT
+59 RSEKDEGA
-67 ITVTANAD
+67 ITVNANAD
-75 WLTLKTDTLPG
+75 WLTLKTETLPE
-86 DGIISLATSDNKGTT
+86 DGIISLATTDNKGMT
-101 RREALLTFSST
+101 RREALLTFSSA
-112 TGSKATLRLYQRCLA
+112 TGSKATLRLYQLCLA
-127 DDDVNADPAAEGYLG
+127 DDDENADPAAEGYLG

-167 QLRTQSSDITYE
+167 QLRTESSDITYE

-211 NTEVTLMGC
+211 NTEVALMGC
-220 KQNCDQLQQ
+220 KQNCDQLLQ
-229 VSRQEDLMVSNL
+229 VSRQEDLMVSNV

-259 LMHLRDAGMQLF
+259 LMHLRDAGKQLF
-271 TFEFKQDLQKVTGQT
+271 TFAFKQDLQKVTGQT

-291 DALAQLLDKY
+291 DALERLLEKY

-306 IQADYGGKIDYT
+306 VQADYGGKIDYT
-318 FSMTKTGSL
+318 FTMTKTGSL
-327 QYDEELRCQAE
+327 RYDEELRCQAE

-349 SDKQSAVLSSSKQAQ
+349 SDKQSSVLSSSKQAQ
-364 GAINITGGSPATRQ
+364 GAINITGGSAAARQ
-378 QLQQDVAGLGAADGL
+378 QLQQDVKGLGAADGL

-404 INYSDHPGS
+404 INYSDHPGT
-413 DESLDVVH
+413 DEALDVIH
-421 FDIIPL
+421 FEIIPL
-427 WDLFTGDFQ
+427 WDLFTGDLQ
-436 LEVMQAVMS
+436 REVMHAVLS

-450 SCKVSDAMANIDLY
+450 SCKVSDAIANIDLY
-464 WIDLSEAVRFDNDD
+464 WIDLSKAVQFGIDA
-478 NASLSRILYVK
+478 NATLSRIVYVK
-489 GVPVLNICSEYV
+489 GVPVLNVCSEYV

-522 LAQGFFGLF
+522 LSLGFSGLF

-541 VMFDETDCYVEP
+541 VMFDKTDCYVEP
-553 IVTLTGGTV
+553 ITTLTGETV
-562 LNQIAYIGGNLYP
+562 LNQIGYVGGNLYP

-584 VTPEVHDDYFIY
+584 VTPETHDDFFIY
-596 RYDGETHATP
+596 RYNGETHTTP
-606 VVKVGSN
+606 VVKVGAS

-618 DITHGMGYTPD
+618 DITHGMGFTPD
-629 PDSDDDVREIMTD
+629 PNSDDDVREIMTD

-647 RFQYDVTTQAAR
+647 RFQYDVTAQAGR
-659 ANSWS
+659 FNSWS
-664 YGYDGKRWYLPQPL
+664 YGYDGKRWNLPQPA
-678 QIYQL
+678 QVYQL

-691 KALFRRQV
+691 KALFRGQV

-706 NGYQGQADILNH
+706 NGYQGQADILNS
-718 NALGDN
+718 NALGEN
-724 ARRGKGELNILA
+724 AHRGKGELNIVA
-736 SKATSSVGDACL
+736 SKSSNSVDDACL

-757 QMIDDKT
+757 QLIDDKT
-764 YTGGD
+764 YVGED
-769 AQQWRTNYYP
+769 AKQWRTNYYP

-793 QTLQEKYPGY
+793 QTIQDKYPDY

>member
-1 MKDWIVTILMGALLV
+1 MLLGVLLV

-23 DMTRPEVPADTGF
+23 TLTEPEVPADAVF
-36 TVSAADS
+36 TVSAADT

-52 NITVKVT
+52 NITVKVAHS
-59 RNEKGEGT
+59 EKDEGA
-67 ITVTANAD
+67 ITVNANAD
-75 WLTLKTDTLPG
+75 WLTLKTDTLPK
-86 DGIISLATSDNKGTT
+86 DGIISLATTDNKSST
-101 RREALLTFSST
+101 RREALLTFSSA
-112 TGSKATLRLYQRCLA
+112 TGTKATLRLYQRCIA
-127 DDDVNADPAAEGYLG
+127 DDDVNADPAADGYLG

-179 LVHENRLS
+179 VVHENRLS

-204 LLTNAAS
+204 LLTNSAS
-211 NTEVTLMGC
+211 NTEVKLMGC

-229 VSRQEDLMVSNL
+229 VTRKEDLMVSNV

-259 LMHLRDAGMQLF
+259 LMHLRDAGNQLF

-291 DALAQLLDKY
+291 DALARLLDKY

-306 IQADYGGKIDYT
+306 VQADYGGKIDYT
-318 FSMTKTGSL
+318 FTMTKTGSL
-327 QYDEELRCQAE
+327 RYDEELRCQAE

-349 SDKQSAVLSSSKQAQ
+349 SDKQSSVLSSSKQTQ
-364 GAINITGGSPATRQ
+364 GAINITGGSAATRQ
-378 QLQQDVAGLGAADGL
+378 QLQQDVKGLGAADGL

-404 INYSDHPGS
+404 INYSDHPGT
-413 DESLDVVH
+413 DETLDVVH

-427 WDLFTGDFQ
+427 WDLFTGDLQ
-436 LEVMQAVMS
+436 REVMHAVLS

-450 SCKVSDAMANIDLY
+450 SCKVSDAIANIDLY
-464 WIDLSEAVRFDNDD
+464 WIDLSKAVQFGIDD
-478 NASLSRILYVK
+478 NATLSRIVYVK
-489 GVPVLNICSEYV
+489 GVPVLNVCSEYV

-522 LAQGFFGLF
+522 LSLGFSGLF

-541 VMFDETDCYVEP
+541 VMFDKTDCYVEP
-553 IVTLTGGTV
+553 ITTLTGETV
-562 LNQIAYIGGNLYP
+562 LNQIGYVGGNLYH

-584 VTPEVHDDYFIY
+584 VTPETHDDFFIY
-596 RYDGETHATP
+596 RYNGETHTTP
-606 VVKVGSN
+606 VVKVGAS

-618 DITHGMGYTPD
+618 DITHGMGFTPD

-647 RFQYDVTTQAAR
+647 RFQYDVTAQAGR
-659 ANSWS
+659 FNSWS
-664 YGYDGKRWYLPQPL
+664 YGYDGKRWNLPQPA
-678 QIYQL
+678 QVYQL
-683 FTYMGNTP
+683 FIYMGITP
-691 KALFRRQV
+691 KALFRGQV

-706 NGYQGQADILNH
+706 NGYQGQADILNS
-718 NALGDN
+718 NALGEN
-724 ARRGKGELNILA
+724 AHRGKGELNIVA
-736 SKATSSVGDACL
+736 SKSSNSVDDACL
-748 MVLDSHYRL
+748 MLLDSHYRL
-757 QMIDDKT
+757 QLIDDKT
-764 YTGGD
+764 YPGGD
-769 AQQWRTNYYP
+769 AKQWRTNYYP

-793 QTLQEKYPGY
+793 QTIQDKYPDY

>member
-1 MKDWIVTILMGALLV
+1 MKDRIVIMLLGVLLV

-23 DMTRPEVPADTGF
+23 TLTEPEVPADAVF
-36 TVSAADS
+36 TVSAADT

-52 NITVKVT
+52 NITVKVAHS
-59 RNEKGEGT
+59 EKDEGA
-67 ITVTANAD
+67 ITVNANAD
-75 WLTLKTDTLPG
+75 WLTLKTDTLPK
-86 DGIISLATSDNKGTT
+86 DGIISLATTDNKSST
-101 RREALLTFSST
+101 RREALLTFSSA
-112 TGSKATLRLYQRCLA
+112 TGTKATLRLYQRCIA
-127 DDDVNADPAAEGYLG
+127 DDDVNADPAADGYLG

-179 LVHENRLS
+179 VVHENRLS

-204 LLTNAAS
+204 LLTNSAS
-211 NTEVTLMGC
+211 NTEVKLMGC

-229 VSRQEDLMVSNL
+229 VTRKEDLMVSNV

-291 DALAQLLDKY
+291 DALARLLDKY

-306 IQADYGGKIDYT
+306 VQADYGGKIDYT
-318 FSMTKTGSL
+318 FTMTKTGSL
-327 QYDEELRCQAE
+327 RYDEELRCQAE

-349 SDKQSAVLSSSKQAQ
+349 SDKQSSVLSSSKQTQ
-364 GAINITGGSPATRQ
+364 GAINITGGSAATRQ
-378 QLQQDVAGLGAADGL
+378 QLQQDVKGLGAADGL

-404 INYSDHPGS
+404 INYSDHPGT
-413 DESLDVVH
+413 DEALDVIH
-421 FDIIPL
+421 FEIIPL
-427 WDLFTGDFQ
+427 WDLFTGDLQ
-436 LEVMQAVMS
+436 REVMHAVLS

-450 SCKVSDAMANIDLY
+450 SCKVSDAIANIDLY
-464 WIDLSEAVRFDNDD
+464 WIDLSKAVQFGIDD
-478 NASLSRILYVK
+478 NATLSRIVYVK
-489 GVPVLNICSEYV
+489 GVPVLNVCSEYV

-522 LAQGFFGLF
+522 LSLGFSGLF

-541 VMFDETDCYVEP
+541 VMFDKTDCYVEP
-553 IVTLTGGTV
+553 ITTLTGETV
-562 LNQIAYIGGNLYP
+562 LNQIGYVGGNLYH

-584 VTPEVHDDYFIY
+584 VTPETHDDFFIY
-596 RYDGETHATP
+596 RYNGETHTTP
-606 VVKVGSN
+606 VVKVGAS

-618 DITHGMGYTPD
+618 DITHGMGFTPD
-629 PDSDDDVREIMTD
+629 PDSDDGVREIMTD

-647 RFQYDVTTQAAR
+647 RFQYDVTAQAGR
-659 ANSWS
+659 SNSWS
-664 YGYDGKRWYLPQPL
+664 YGYDGKRWNLPQPA
-678 QIYQL
+678 QVYQL
-683 FTYMGNTP
+683 FIYMGITP
-691 KALFRRQV
+691 KALFRGQV

-706 NGYQGQADILNH
+706 NGYQGQADILNS
-718 NALGDN
+718 NALGEN
-724 ARRGKGELNILA
+724 AHRGKGELNIVA
-736 SKATSSVGDACL
+736 SKSSNSVDDACL
-748 MVLDSHYRL
+748 MLLDSHYRL
-757 QMIDDKT
+757 QLIDDKT
-764 YTGGD
+764 YPGGD
-769 AQQWRTNYYP
+769 AKQWRTNYYP

-793 QTLQEKYPGY
+793 QTIQDKYPDY

>member
-1 MKDWIVTILMGALLV
+1 MILLGVLLV

-23 DMTRPEVPADTGF
+23 TLTEPEVPADAVF
-36 TVSAADS
+36 TVSAADT

-52 NITVKVT
+52 NITVKVA
-59 RNEKGEGT
+59 RSEKDEGA

-75 WLTLKTDTLPG
+75 WLTLKTETLPE
-86 DGIISLATSDNKGTT
+86 DGIISLTTTGNKGMT

-112 TGSKATLRLYQRCLA
+112 TGSKATLRLYQLCLA
-127 DDDVNADPAAEGYLG
+127 DDDENADPAAEGYLG

-167 QLRTQSSDITYE
+167 QLRTESSDITYE

-211 NTEVTLMGC
+211 NTEVALMGC
-220 KQNCDQLQQ
+220 KQNCDQLLQ
-229 VSRQEDLMVSNL
+229 VSRQEDLTVSNV

-259 LMHLRDAGMQLF
+259 LMHLRDAGKQLF
-271 TFEFKQDLQKVTGQT
+271 TFAFKQDLQKVTGQT

-291 DALAQLLDKY
+291 DALERLLEKY

-306 IQADYGGKIDYT
+306 VQADYGGKIDYT
-318 FSMTKTGSL
+318 FTMTKTGSL
-327 QYDEELRCQAE
+327 RYDEELRCQAE

-349 SDKQSAVLSSSKQAQ
+349 SDKQSSVLSSSKQAQ
-364 GAINITGGSPATRQ
+364 GAINITGGSAATRQ
-378 QLQQDVAGLGAADGL
+378 QLQQDVKGLGAADGL

-404 INYSDHPGS
+404 INYSDHPGT
-413 DESLDVVH
+413 DEALDVIH
-421 FDIIPL
+421 FEIIPL
-427 WDLFTGDFQ
+427 WDLFTGDLQ
-436 LEVMQAVMS
+436 REVMHAVLS

-450 SCKVSDAMANIDLY
+450 SCKVSDAIANIDLY
-464 WIDLSEAVRFDNDD
+464 WIDLSKAVQFGIDD
-478 NASLSRILYVK
+478 NATLSRIVYVK
-489 GVPVLNICSEYV
+489 GVPVLNVCSEYV

-522 LAQGFFGLF
+522 LSLGFSGLF

-541 VMFDETDCYVEP
+541 VMFDKTDCYVEP
-553 IVTLTGGTV
+553 ITTLTGETV
-562 LNQIAYIGGNLYP
+562 LNQIGYVGGNLYP

-584 VTPEVHDDYFIY
+584 VTPETHDDFFIY
-596 RYDGETHATP
+596 RYNGETHTTP
-606 VVKVGSN
+606 VVKVGAS
-613 FWTRR
+613 FWIRR
-618 DITHGMGYTPD
+618 DITHGMGFTPD
-629 PDSDDDVREIMTD
+629 PNSDDDVREIMTD

-647 RFQYDVTTQAAR
+647 RFQYDVTAQAGR
-659 ANSWS
+659 FNSWS
-664 YGYDGKRWYLPQPL
+664 YGYDGKRWNLPQPA
-678 QIYQL
+678 QVYQL

-691 KALFRRQV
+691 KALFRGQV

-706 NGYQGQADILNH
+706 NGYQGQADILNS
-718 NALGDN
+718 NALGEN
-724 ARRGKGELNILA
+724 AHRGKGELNIVA
-736 SKATSSVGDACL
+736 SKSSNSVDDACL

-757 QMIDDKT
+757 QLIDDKT
-764 YTGGD
+764 YVGED
-769 AQQWRTNYYP
+769 AKQWRTNYYP

-793 QTLQEKYPGY
+793 QTIQDKYPDY